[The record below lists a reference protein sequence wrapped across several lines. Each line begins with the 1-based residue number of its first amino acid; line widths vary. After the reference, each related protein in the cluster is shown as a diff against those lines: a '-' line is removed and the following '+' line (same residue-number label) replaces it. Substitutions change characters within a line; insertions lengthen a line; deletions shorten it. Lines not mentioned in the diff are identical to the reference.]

1 MICFTRI
8 PLKDFIKKHN
18 PQEPKKETIENFEK
32 EINNLLENA
41 PKQDDEE
48 FQKNEINKFLKN
60 TYGYDCNTYK
70 KVDSAIYVDGEVRV
84 LIEVKALNNR
94 NEFPKNRENPISK
107 AFCQM
112 VLYFLEEI
120 EKEKN
125 NSLKHTIICNAHEF
139 FLFDCKDLLF
149 LKEDKRIKDFY
160 KKCAKKEGTDS
171 SKPKFYKDL
180 EQYLQEDFQGELRY
194 THFNLSN
201 YDPKELPL
209 IYQVLSQEVLLKQ
222 RKTLD
227 ANTLNK
233 DFYEELLYILGL
245 EEQNDKG
252 KILIK
257 PSRTQNSL
265 SAALKKKYENLDDEE
280 VMALLIAWNNRIL
293 FLRLLESLLISFK
306 HFEKP
311 FLTTENFKDFN
322 ALNTL
327 FFEVL
332 AKKNSERSLNKED
345 KILEKIPYLNSSL
358 FDQTPLELKGHEIR
372 LLENKKLELYQ
383 NSVLKKHEN
392 YQEKKELPLLKY
404 LFEFLRL
411 YKFTTTPKD
420 IKDNTDTSE
429 SRLINPSVLGLV
441 FEKLNGY
448 KEGSFYTPSFITSYM
463 CKESIT
469 PIVLDKFN
477 AIYQWDCENLKAL
490 REKIDRNFSN
500 EKAKE
505 YLNTLLTLRICD
517 PAVGSGHFL
526 VSALNEMV
534 LIAYELGLIASLY
547 RHELRLE
554 NDEIIIHHAQTGEIF
569 NYKKPHSENDPHH
582 QIQKELFELKKDIIE
597 NCLFGVDIN
606 PNSCEITKL
615 RLWIELLKYS
625 YYIFEKGK
633 NTNNLETLPN
643 IDINIKCA
651 NSLVSR
657 FALKDKALLKTEKN
671 KNLEYYI
678 AEYKELVKIYKDPK
692 ILESLTRPI
701 KDSNAVRKYAKERL
715 YQELAQNPNKDF
727 KKALN
732 DRIEKI
738 KEAFKLTLE
747 PPQKELKFKKF
758 LKEHLELYGKSI
770 LEEAN
775 DNGLE
780 LEALALEKKMAHEG
794 LFHDYTPYPKLD
806 KTDKVVGLEH
816 FNRYV
821 LTSYKDLQDENER
834 YANALEWRFE
844 FPEVLNDE
852 GDFLGFDCIIGNPP
866 YIRQEHIKDLKPLLQ
881 KQYQD
886 FYNSTADI
894 YTYFFALAYH
904 LLKEKGFNAF
914 ITSNKYARAKYGAK
928 LRELLLKKTTLVSYM
943 ELNALKVFES
953 AAVDTSIMS
962 FIKQTPPKESDFE
975 YYEPTPNDKD
985 DLKSTPH
992 LPMKQ
997 NALSTESFIFANAT
1011 LLDLRDK
1018 IESVGTPLKDWD
1030 IQINYGIKT
1039 GANEAFIIPTEK
1051 REEILKNCDD
1061 AQKDERGMSERER
1074 TKELIKPIL
1083 RGKDIKRYS
1092 YEWADLW
1099 VIIAK
1104 FGSHEFLEVEYPTI
1118 YNHLLQYKDQL
1129 EQRGQ
1134 CRYSRGPQN
1143 SNKPYPGQHHWLEL
1157 DNNPKDSYL
1166 QDFEKEKIVYG
1177 EIVQEPRFY
1186 LDNGECELGVFYAEA
1201 TSFILTGEHLRYLLG
1216 MLHSKLITFAFKT
1229 FYAGGGLG
1237 ESGYRYKKAFI
1248 ERLPIPQITEK
1259 NQELADKITDG
1270 AKQILALKAKDPKAN
1285 TQGLEKEIDAL
1296 VYQLYHLTDEEIK
1309 TIENG
1314 Q

>member
-1 MICFTRI
+1 MIRFTRI

-18 PQEPKKETIENFEK
+18 PQTPTKETIENFEK
-32 EINNLLENA
+32 EINSLLENA
-41 PKQDDEE
+41 PRQDDEE

-60 TYGYDCNTYK
+60 AYGYDCNTSK

-94 NEFPKNRENPISK
+94 NEFPKNRENPLSK

-112 VLYFLEEI
+112 VFYFLKEI
-120 EKEKN
+120 EKN

-149 LKEDKRIKDFY
+149 LRDDKRIKDFY
-160 KKCAKKEGTDS
+160 KKCAKKEGTD
-171 SKPKFYKDL
+171 PKTKRFYSDL
-180 EQYLQEDFQGELRY
+180 EQYLQKDFQGELRY
-194 THFNLSN
+194 THFNLS
-201 YDPKELPL
+201 DGFKELPL

-222 RKTLD
+222 KRTLD

-245 EEQNDKG
+245 EEQNEKG
-252 KILIK
+252 KTLIK

-306 HFEKP
+306 HFDEKL
-311 FLTTENFKDFN
+311 FLTIENFTNFN

-332 AKKNSERSLNKED
+332 AKKNNERLEEIKED
-345 KILEKIPYLNSSL
+345 KILGKIPYLNSSL
-358 FDQTPLELKGHEIR
+358 FDKTPLELKGHEIK
-372 LLENKKLELYQ
+372 LLDNKKLEIYK
-383 NSVLKKHEN
+383 NSVLKKDN
-392 YQEKKELPLLKY
+392 PKQEPLPLLEY
-404 LFEFLRL
+404 LFAFLHA
-411 YKFTTTPKD
+411 YDFTTTPKD
-420 IKDNTDTSE
+420 IKDNQNKSE

-505 YLNTLLTLRICD
+505 YLNTLLTLRVCD

-534 LIAYELGLIASLY
+534 WIAYELGLIASLY

-554 NDEIIIHHAQTGEIF
+554 NDEIIIHTPENKIF
-569 NYKKPHSENDPHH
+569 NYTIPHSENDPHH
-582 QIQKELFELKKDIIE
+582 HIQKELFELKKSIIE

-625 YYIFEKGK
+625 YYIFEEGK

-651 NSLVSR
+651 NSLISR
-657 FALKDKALLKTEKN
+657 FNLNDDLKKIPNIKQK
-671 KNLEYYI
+671 I
-678 AEYKELVKIYKDPK
+678 QEYKDLVAQYKDPNPLYPLNKQDLINK
-692 ILESLTRPI
+692 IQDLKNTFSLTL
-701 KDSNAVRKYAKERL
+701 KDPKTKA
-715 YQELAQNPNKDF
+715 ELE
-727 KKALN
+727 KA
-732 DRIEKI
+732 IEKHI
-738 KEAFKLTLE
+738 KKYNFFALDDKSLLDGLDYFIPSLFGTPKLSSKEEEEAFAS
-747 PPQKELKFKKF
+747 
-758 LKEHLELYGKSI
+758 YGRI
-770 LEEAN
+770 R
-775 DNGLE
+775 
-780 LEALALEKKMAHEG
+780 ALRK
-794 LFHDYTPYPKLD
+794 KLD
-806 KTDKVVGLEH
+806 DALSGRE
-816 FNRYV
+816 Y
-821 LTSYKDLQDENER
+821 Q
-834 YANALEWRFE
+834 NAFEWRFE
-844 FPEVLNDE
+844 FPEVLDDE
-852 GDFLGFDCIIGNPP
+852 GNFLGFDCIIGNPP
-866 YIRQEHIKDLKPLLQ
+866 YIRQEHIKDLKPLLE

-904 LLKEKGFNAF
+904 LLKEKGFSAF
-914 ITSNKYARAKYGAK
+914 ITSNKYARAKYGTK
-928 LRELLLKKTTLVSYM
+928 LREWLLKKTTIVSYM

-962 FIKQTPPKESDFE
+962 FIKQTPPKESGFK

-985 DLKSTPH
+985 DLKSTTS
-992 LPMKQ
+992 LLMRQ
-997 NALSTESFIFANAT
+997 NALSTESFIFADTT

-1018 IESVGTPLKDWD
+1018 IESVGTPLKDWN

-1051 REEILKNCDD
+1051 RDEILKNCDD
-1061 AQKDERGMSERER
+1061 TQKDERGMSERER

-1099 VIIAK
+1099 VINTHNGYTSALKSKIPPIDIEKYPATKVHLDAHYDTIATRSDQ
-1104 FGSHEFLEVEYPTI
+1104 GDTPYHLRNCAYLE
-1118 YNHLLQYKDQL
+1118 
-1129 EQRGQ
+1129 
-1134 CRYSRGPQN
+1134 
-1143 SNKPYPGQHHWLEL
+1143 
-1157 DNNPKDSYL
+1157 
-1166 QDFEKEKIVYG
+1166 DFEKEKIVYG

-1186 LDNGECELGVFYAEA
+1186 LDNGECKLGYFYAEA

-1259 NQELADKITDG
+1259 NQELADKIIVLVD
-1270 AKQILALKAKDPKAN
+1270 KILQTKEKDPKAN
-1285 TQGLEKEIDAL
+1285 TQRLEKEIDAL
-1296 VYQLYHLTDEEIK
+1296 VYQLYNLTDEEIK
-1309 TIENG
+1309 IIEDG

>member
-8 PLKDFIKKHN
+8 PLKDFIKKYN
-18 PQEPKKETIENFEK
+18 PQTPTTETIENFEK
-32 EINNLLENA
+32 EINSLLENA
-41 PKQDDEE
+41 PRQDDEE

-60 TYGYDCNTYK
+60 AYGYDCNTNK
-70 KVDSAIYVDGEVRV
+70 KVDSAIYVDGEVQV
-84 LIEVKALNNR
+84 LIEVKALNKKT
-94 NEFPKNRENPISK
+94 EFPKNRENPLSK

-125 NSLKHTIICNAHEF
+125 NSLKHTIICNMHEF

-149 LKEDKRIKDFY
+149 LKEDKRIKKFY
-160 KKCAKKEGTDS
+160 KNYDKKEGTDS

-194 THFNLSN
+194 THFNLR
-201 YDPKELPL
+201 DDFKELPL
-209 IYQVLSQEVLLKQ
+209 IYQVLSHEVLLKQ

-257 PSRTQNSL
+257 PSRTKNSL
-265 SAALKKKYENLDDEE
+265 SAALKKCYNNLDDEE

-293 FLRLLESLLISFK
+293 FLRLLESLLISFE
-306 HFEKP
+306 HFEES
-311 FLTTENFKDFN
+311 FLTTENFKTFN
-322 ALNTL
+322 ALNDL

-332 AKKNSERSLNKED
+332 AKKNNERLKEIKED
-345 KILEKIPYLNSSL
+345 KILGKIPYLNSSL
-358 FDQTPLELKGHEIR
+358 FDKTPLELKGHEIK
-372 LLENKKLELYQ
+372 LLDNKSLEIYPK
-383 NSVLKKHEN
+383 SVLKKDEK
-392 YQEKKELPLLKY
+392 YKKEKDLPLLKY

-420 IKDNTDTSE
+420 IKDKIDTSE

-477 AIYQWDCENLKAL
+477 QTYKIECDKLEELKNYL
-490 REKIDRNFSN
+490 KNSYKEDKR
-500 EKAKE
+500 KE
-505 YLNTLLTLRICD
+505 YLQLLLTLRVCD

-547 RHELRLE
+547 RHDLKLE
-554 NDEIIIHHAQTGEIF
+554 NDEIIIHTPENKIF
-569 NYKKPHSENDPHH
+569 NYTIPHRENDPHH
-582 QIQKELFELKKDIIE
+582 HIQKELFELKKSIIE

-625 YYIFEKGK
+625 YYIFEEGK
-633 NTNNLETLPN
+633 NTNALETLPN

-651 NSLVSR
+651 NSLISR
-657 FALKDKALLKTEKN
+657 FNLNDDLKKIPNIKK
-671 KNLEYYI
+671 KI
-678 AEYKELVKIYKDPK
+678 QEYKDLVAQYKDPNPLYPLNKADLINK
-692 ILESLTRPI
+692 IQDLKNTFSITLKDPKTKAELE
-701 KDSNAVRKYAKERL
+701 
-715 YQELAQNPNKDF
+715 
-727 KKALN
+727 KA
-732 DRIEKI
+732 IEKHI
-738 KEAFKLTLE
+738 KKYNDFALDDKSLLDGLDYFIPSLFGTLKLSPKEEEEAFAS
-747 PPQKELKFKKF
+747 
-758 LKEHLELYGKSI
+758 YGRI
-770 LEEAN
+770 R
-775 DNGLE
+775 
-780 LEALALEKKMAHEG
+780 ALRK
-794 LFHDYTPYPKLD
+794 KLD
-806 KTDKVVGLEH
+806 DALSGREYH
-816 FNRYV
+816 
-821 LTSYKDLQDENER
+821 
-834 YANALEWRFE
+834 NAFEWRFE
-844 FPEVLNDE
+844 FPEVLDDE

-894 YTYFFALAYH
+894 YTYFFALSYH

-953 AAVDTSIMS
+953 AAVDTSIMN
-962 FIKQTPPKESDFE
+962 FIKQTLPKESDFK
-975 YYEPTPNDKD
+975 YYEPTPDDKN
-985 DLKSTPH
+985 DLKSAPS
-992 LPMKQ
+992 LSMRQ
-997 NALSTESFIFANAT
+997 NALSTESFIFADAT

-1018 IESVGTPLKDWD
+1018 MESVGTPLKDWD
-1030 IQINYGIKT
+1030 IQIYRGILT
-1039 GANEAFIIPTEK
+1039 GANEAFIITTEK
-1051 REEILKNCDD
+1051 RDAILNACKTQEERK
-1061 AQKDERGMSERER
+1061 R
-1074 TKELIKPIL
+1074 TEALIKPIL

-1099 VIIAK
+1099 VINTHNGYTSNLKSKIPPIDIEKYPATKAHLDSHYDTIATRCDQ
-1104 FGSHEFLEVEYPTI
+1104 GDTPYHLRNCAYLE
-1118 YNHLLQYKDQL
+1118 
-1129 EQRGQ
+1129 
-1134 CRYSRGPQN
+1134 
-1143 SNKPYPGQHHWLEL
+1143 
-1157 DNNPKDSYL
+1157 
-1166 QDFEKEKIVYG
+1166 DFEKEKIVYPC
-1177 EIVQEPRFY
+1177 IMAKEPCFVY
-1186 LDNGECELGVFYAEA
+1186 EEKGFYAPA
-1201 TSFILTGEHLRYLLG
+1201 PANIITGDKIEIKYITALLN
-1216 MLHSKLITFAFKT
+1216 SKCIYFAMRK
-1229 FYAGGGLG
+1229 FYMGGGIEG
-1237 ESGYRYKKAFI
+1237 ELKTNNLEKI
-1248 ERLPIPQITEK
+1248 PIPKITEK

-1270 AKQILALKAKDPKAN
+1270 AKAILALKEKDPKAN
-1285 TQGLEKEIDAL
+1285 TQKLEKEIDAL
-1296 VYQLYHLTDEEIK
+1296 VYQLYNLTDEEIK
-1309 TIENG
+1309 IIEER
-1314 Q
+1314 QEIRS

>member
-1 MICFTRI
+1 MIKFAHI
-8 PLKDFIKKHN
+8 SLKDFIKKYN
-18 PQEPKKETIENFEK
+18 PQEPKKEIIENFEK
-32 EINNLLENA
+32 EINSLLENA
-41 PKQDDEE
+41 KRQDGEE

-60 TYGYDCNTYK
+60 TYGYKCNTYE
-70 KVDSAIYVDGEVRV
+70 KVDSAIYVDGEVWV
-84 LIEVKALNNR
+84 LIEAKALNNK
-94 NEFPKNRENPISK
+94 NEFPKDRENPLSK

-112 VLYFLEEI
+112 VFYFLKEI
-120 EKEKN
+120 ENN
-125 NSLKHTIICNAHEF
+125 NSLKYAIICNAHEF
-139 FLFDCKDLLF
+139 FLFDCKDLLNLF
-149 LKEDKRIKDFY
+149 QNDKEITKLHKN
-160 KKCAKKEGTDS
+160 CASKEGTDPS
-171 SKPKFYKDL
+171 TKRFYSDL
-180 EQYLQEDFQGELRY
+180 EEYLKKDFKGELRY

-201 YDPKELPL
+201 NDSKELPL
-209 IYQVLSQEVLLKQ
+209 IYQVLSHEVLLKQ

-257 PSRTQNSL
+257 QSRTENSL
-265 SAALKKKYENLDDEE
+265 SDALKKAYKNLDDEE

-293 FLRLLESLLISFK
+293 FLRLLESLLNSFEHLK
-306 HFEKP
+306 S

-332 AKKNSERSLNKED
+332 AKKNNERLKEIKED
-345 KILEKIPYLNSSL
+345 KILGKIPYLNSSL
-358 FDQTPLELKGHEIR
+358 FDKTPLELKGHEIK
-372 LLENKKLELYQ
+372 LLNNKPLEIYPKSILKKDKDYQ
-383 NSVLKKHEN
+383 N
-392 YQEKKELPLLKY
+392 KEDLPLLKY
-404 LFEFLRL
+404 LFEFLHA
-411 YKFTTTPKD
+411 YDFTTTPKD
-420 IKDNTDTSE
+420 IKDNRNTSE
-429 SRLINPSVLGLV
+429 SYLINPSVLGLV

-463 CKESIT
+463 CKESII

-477 AIYQWDCENLKAL
+477 EKYKIECEKLEELKNYL
-490 REKIDRNFSN
+490 KNSYKEDKR
-500 EKAKE
+500 KE
-505 YLNTLLTLRICD
+505 YLQVLLALRICD

-534 LIAYELGLIASLY
+534 RVAYELGLITSLPLGATL
-547 RHELRLE
+547 ELE
-554 NDEIIIHHAQTGEIF
+554 NDEILIKISNKPFI
-569 NYKKPHSENDPHH
+569 YKHPSSEKEQSH
-582 QIQKELFELKKDIIE
+582 QIQKELFELKKSIIE

-625 YYIFEKGK
+625 YYIFEEGK
-633 NTNNLETLPN
+633 NTNALETLPN

-651 NSLVSR
+651 NSLISR
-657 FALKDKALLKTEKN
+657 FALKDKALLKTKKN
-671 KNLEYYI
+671 QNLEYSI

-692 ILESLTRPI
+692 ILETLTHPI

-715 YQELAQNPNKDF
+715 YQELKQNPNKDF

-738 KEAFKLTLE
+738 KKAFKLTLD

-770 LEEAN
+770 LEETN
-775 DNGLE
+775 YNGLE
-780 LEALALEKKMAHEG
+780 LEALALEKQMASEK
-794 LFHDYTPYPKLD
+794 LFHDYRPYPKLD
-806 KTDKVVGLEH
+806 KSDRVVGLEH

-866 YIRQEHIKDLKPLLQ
+866 YIRQEQIKDLKPLLQ
-881 KQYQD
+881 KQYPD

-894 YTYFFALAYH
+894 YTYFFALSYH

-928 LRELLLKKTTLVSYM
+928 LRELLLKKTTIVSYM

-953 AAVDTSIMS
+953 ATVDTSIMS
-962 FIKQTPPKESDFE
+962 FIKQSPPKESRFN

-985 DLKSTPH
+985 DLKSTPY
-992 LPMKQ
+992 LSMKQ

-1018 IESVGTPLKDWD
+1018 MESVGTPLKDWD

-1039 GANEAFIIPTEK
+1039 GANEAFIITTEK
-1051 REEILKNCDD
+1051 REEILNACKT
-1061 AQKDERGMSERER
+1061 QEERKR
-1074 TKELIKPIL
+1074 TEALIKPIL

-1092 YEWADLW
+1092 YEWAHLW
-1099 VIIAK
+1099 VINTHNGYISNLK
-1104 FGSHEFLEVEYPTI
+1104 SKIPPIDIEKYPATKA
-1118 YNHLLQYKDQL
+1118 HL
-1129 EQRGQ
+1129 
-1134 CRYSRGPQN
+1134 
-1143 SNKPYPGQHHWLEL
+1143 
-1157 DNNPKDSYL
+1157 DSYYDTIATRSDQGDTPYHL
-1166 QDFEKEKIVYG
+1166 RNCAYLEDFEKEKIVYPC
-1177 EIVQEPRFY
+1177 IMAKEPCFVY
-1186 LDNGECELGVFYAEA
+1186 EEKGFYAPA
-1201 TSFILTGEHLRYLLG
+1201 PANIITGDKMEIKYITALLN
-1216 MLHSKLITFAFKT
+1216 SKCIYFAMRK
-1229 FYAGGGLG
+1229 FYMGGGIEG
-1237 ESGYRYKKAFI
+1237 ELKTNNLEKI
-1248 ERLPIPQITEK
+1248 PIPKITPQ
-1259 NQELADKITDG
+1259 NQELARKITDG
-1270 AKQILALKAKDPKAN
+1270 AKAILEAKEKDPKAN
-1285 TQGLEKEIDAL
+1285 TQQLEKEIDAL

-1309 TIENG
+1309 IIEEG
-1314 Q
+1314 QEIKS

>member
-1 MICFTRI
+1 MIHFTRI
-8 PLKDFIKKHN
+8 LLKDFIKKYN
-18 PQEPKKETIENFEK
+18 LPTPTKETIENFEK
-32 EINNLLENA
+32 EINSLLENA
-41 PKQDDEE
+41 PRQDDEE
-48 FQKNEINKFLKN
+48 FQKNEINSFLKN
-60 TYGYDCNTYK
+60 TYGYRCNTNK
-70 KVDSAIYVDGEVRV
+70 KVDSAIYVDEEVQV
-84 LIEVKALNNR
+84 LIEVKALNKKT
-94 NEFPKNRENPISK
+94 EFPKNKENPLSK

-112 VLYFLEEI
+112 VLYFLEER

-125 NSLKHTIICNAHEF
+125 NSLKHAIICNAHEF
-139 FLFDCKDLLF
+139 FLLDCKDLLF
-149 LKEDKRIKDFY
+149 LEKDERIKKFY
-160 KKCAKKEGTDS
+160 KNYAQKEGTDS
-171 SKPKFYKDL
+171 SKPQFYKDL
-180 EQYLQEDFQGELRY
+180 EQYLQKDFQGKLPY
-194 THFNLSN
+194 TYFNLN
-201 YDPKELPL
+201 DDFKELPL

-222 RKTLD
+222 KKTLD

-245 EEQNDKG
+245 EEKNEKG
-252 KILIK
+252 KTLIK

-265 SAALKKKYENLDDEE
+265 SDALKKQYKNLDDEE

-311 FLTTENFKDFN
+311 FLTIENFKDFN

-332 AKKNSERSLNKED
+332 AKKNNERLPEIKED

-358 FDQTPLELKGHEIR
+358 FDQTLLELKGHEIK
-372 LLENKKLELYQ
+372 LLNNEPLEIYPK
-383 NSVLKKHEN
+383 SDLKKDEK
-392 YQEKKELPLLKY
+392 YQKEKDLPLLEY
-404 LFEFLRL
+404 FFAFLRL

-420 IKDNTDTSE
+420 IKDNQNKSE

-463 CKESIT
+463 CKESIEL
-469 PIVLDKFN
+469 IVLDKFN
-477 AIYQWDCENLKAL
+477 ATYQWDCENLKEL
-490 REKIDRNFSN
+490 REKIDRNFSAQ
-500 EKAKE
+500 KAKE

-534 LIAYELGLIASLY
+534 LIAYKLGLIASLY
-547 RHELRLE
+547 RHDLRLE
-554 NDEIIIHHAQTGEIF
+554 NDEIIIHYTPTGEIF

-625 YYIFEKGK
+625 YYIFEEGK

-651 NSLVSR
+651 NSLISR
-657 FALKDKALLKTEKN
+657 FNLNDDLKKIPNIKK
-671 KNLEYYI
+671 KI
-678 AEYKELVKIYKDPK
+678 QEYKDLVAQYKDPNPLYPLNKQDLINK
-692 ILESLTRPI
+692 IQDLKNTFSLTL
-701 KDSNAVRKYAKERL
+701 KDPKTKA
-715 YQELAQNPNKDF
+715 ELE
-727 KKALN
+727 KA
-732 DRIEKI
+732 IEKHI
-738 KEAFKLTLE
+738 TKYNDFALDDKSLLDGLNYFIPSLFGTLKLSPKEEEEAFAS
-747 PPQKELKFKKF
+747 
-758 LKEHLELYGKSI
+758 YGRI
-770 LEEAN
+770 R
-775 DNGLE
+775 
-780 LEALALEKKMAHEG
+780 ALRK
-794 LFHDYTPYPKLD
+794 KLD
-806 KTDKVVGLEH
+806 DALSGGE
-816 FNRYV
+816 Y
-821 LTSYKDLQDENER
+821 Y
-834 YANALEWRFE
+834 NAFEWRFE

-866 YIRQEHIKDLKPLLQ
+866 YIRQEQIKDLKPLLE

-894 YTYFFALAYH
+894 YTYFFALSYY
-904 LLKEKGFNAF
+904 LLKDKGFNAF

-953 AAVDTSIMS
+953 AAVDTSIMN
-962 FIKQTPPKESDFE
+962 FIKQPPPKESDFK

-985 DLKSTPH
+985 DLKSTRP

-1018 IESVGTPLKDWD
+1018 IESVGTPLKDWG
-1030 IQINYGIKT
+1030 IQIYRGILT

-1051 REEILKNCDD
+1051 RDAILNACKTQEERK
-1061 AQKDERGMSERER
+1061 R
-1074 TKELIKPIL
+1074 TEGLIKPIL

-1092 YEWADLW
+1092 YEWAGEWLINTHNGYTSAPKSKIPPIDIEKYPAIKAHLDAHYDT
-1099 VIIAK
+1099 IATRCDQ
-1104 FGSHEFLEVEYPTI
+1104 GDTPYHLRNCTYLE
-1118 YNHLLQYKDQL
+1118 
-1129 EQRGQ
+1129 
-1134 CRYSRGPQN
+1134 
-1143 SNKPYPGQHHWLEL
+1143 
-1157 DNNPKDSYL
+1157 
-1166 QDFEKEKIVYG
+1166 DFEKEKIVYG

-1248 ERLPIPQITEK
+1248 ERLPIPQITK
-1259 NQELADKITDG
+1259 SNQPTADKITDC
-1270 AKQILALKAKDPKAN
+1270 AERILQSKAKDPKAN
-1285 TQGLEKEIDAL
+1285 TQELEKEIDAL
-1296 VYQLYHLTDEEIK
+1296 VYQLYNLTDEEIK
-1309 TIENG
+1309 IIENG

>member
-1 MICFTRI
+1 MDYKKLDLPNTNYPSKEQLEAFKTAFDAFLETNQQENENHHNDAFNDLLKGIFKHKVKPTKKIDSAILNENNEVEVIIEFKALKNPNEFIKKGDLNVKAFHESLLYYLIERRKGNNNLKHLILATIKELYIIDANEFEVFNKDKEIKNAFKNCHDRKGNDKSTKAFYDACQKRLNELDHSLKYHYI
-8 PLKDFIKKHN
+8 PLK
-18 PQEPKKETIENFEK
+18 KE
-32 EINNLLENA
+32 NLA
-41 PKQDDEE
+41 
-48 FQKNEINKFLKN
+48 
-60 TYGYDCNTYK
+60 
-70 KVDSAIYVDGEVRV
+70 
-84 LIEVKALNNR
+84 
-94 NEFPKNRENPISK
+94 
-107 AFCQM
+107 
-112 VLYFLEEI
+112 
-120 EKEKN
+120 
-125 NSLKHTIICNAHEF
+125 
-139 FLFDCKDLLF
+139 
-149 LKEDKRIKDFY
+149 
-160 KKCAKKEGTDS
+160 
-171 SKPKFYKDL
+171 
-180 EQYLQEDFQGELRY
+180 
-194 THFNLSN
+194 
-201 YDPKELPL
+201 L
-209 IYQVLSQEVLLKQ
+209 IYQALSPNFLLKIP
-222 RKTLD
+222 KYSD

-245 EEQNDKG
+245 EEQNEKG

-265 SAALKKKYENLDDEE
+265 SYALKEQYKNLDDEE

-293 FLRLLESLLISFK
+293 FLRLLESLLNSFE
-306 HFEKP
+306 HFEKEKL

-332 AKKNSERSLNKED
+332 AKKNSERLPEIKED

-358 FDQTPLELKGHEIR
+358 FDQTPLESKGHEIK
-372 LLENKKLELYQ
+372 LLDNKKLEIYK
-383 NSVLKKHEN
+383 NSVLKKHED
-392 YQEKKELPLLKY
+392 YQKQKDLPLLKY

-411 YKFTTTPKD
+411 YDFTTTPKD
-420 IKDNTDTSE
+420 IKDNQSNSE

-477 AIYQWDCENLKAL
+477 QTYKIECENLTELKNYL
-490 REKIDRNFSN
+490 KNSYKEGKR
-500 EKAKE
+500 KE
-505 YLNTLLTLRICD
+505 YLQLFLTLRVCD

-534 LIAYELGLIASLY
+534 WIAYELGLITSLY
-547 RHELRLE
+547 RHKLRLE
-554 NDEIIIHHAQTGEIF
+554 NDEIIIHTPEDKVFKYTI
-569 NYKKPHSENDPHH
+569 PHSENDPHH
-582 QIQKELFELKKDIIE
+582 HIQKELFELKKDIIE

-625 YYIFEKGK
+625 YYIFEEGK

-643 IDINIKCA
+643 IDINIKCG
-651 NSLVSR
+651 NSLISR

-692 ILESLTRPI
+692 ILESLTHPI
-701 KDSNAVRKYAKERL
+701 KDSNAIRKYAKERL

-775 DNGLE
+775 DNSLE

-844 FPEVLNDE
+844 FPEVLDDE
-852 GDFLGFDCIIGNPP
+852 GDFSGFDCIIGNPP
-866 YIRQEHIKDLKPLLQ
+866 YIRQEHIKDLKPLLE

-914 ITSNKYARAKYGAK
+914 ITSNKYARAKYGTK
-928 LRELLLKKTTLVSYM
+928 LRELLLKKTTIVSYM

-953 AAVDTSIMS
+953 ATVDTSIIH
-962 FIKQTPPKESDFE
+962 FIKQVPLKESDFK
-975 YYEPTPNDKD
+975 YYEPTPDDKN
-985 DLKSTPH
+985 DLKSAPS
-992 LPMKQ
+992 LLMKQ

-1018 IESVGTPLKDWD
+1018 IESVGTPLKDWG

-1051 REEILKNCDD
+1051 RDEILNACKT
-1061 AQKDERGMSERER
+1061 QEERER
-1074 TKELIKPIL
+1074 TERLIKPIL

-1092 YEWADLW
+1092 YEWAGEW
-1099 VIIAK
+1099 IIFIPWHFPNTDSQK
-1104 FGSHEFLEVEYPTI
+1104 SMEENEQDFSIHYPII
-1118 YNHLLQYKDQL
+1118 YAHLLSHKDKL
-1129 EQRGQ
+1129 LKRNKDETGKRYEWYCLQR
-1134 CRYSRGPQN
+1134 
-1143 SNKPYPGQHHWLEL
+1143 WAA
-1157 DNNPKDSYL
+1157 SYY
-1166 QDFEKEKIVYG
+1166 QDFEKEKIVYPC
-1177 EIVQEPRFY
+1177 IMAKEPCFVY
-1186 LDNGECELGVFYAEA
+1186 EEKGFYAPA
-1201 TSFILTGEHLRYLLG
+1201 PANIITGDKIEITYITALLN
-1216 MLHSKLITFAFKT
+1216 SKCIYFAMRK
-1229 FYAGGGLG
+1229 FYMGGGIEG
-1237 ESGYRYKKAFI
+1237 ELKTNNLEKI
-1248 ERLPIPQITEK
+1248 PIPQITEK
-1259 NQELADKITDG
+1259 NQELADKITDC
-1270 AKQILALKAKDPKAN
+1270 AERILKSKAKNPKAN
-1285 TQGLEKEIDAL
+1285 TQELEKEIDAL

>member
-1 MICFTRI
+1 MIRFART

-18 PQEPKKETIENFEK
+18 PQTPTTETIENFEK
-32 EINNLLENA
+32 EINSLLENA
-41 PKQDDEE
+41 KRQDDEE
-48 FQKNEINKFLKN
+48 FQKNEINKFFLK
-60 TYGYDCNTYK
+60 TYSYDCNTYE
-70 KVDSAIYVDGEVRV
+70 KVDSAIYVDEEVQV
-84 LIEVKALNNR
+84 LIEVKALNNKT
-94 NEFPKNRENPISK
+94 EFPKDRENPLSK

-125 NSLKHTIICNAHEF
+125 NSLKHAIICNVHES
-139 FLFDCKDLLF
+139 FLFDCKNLLF
-149 LKEDKRIKDFY
+149 LKEDKRIKKFY
-160 KKCAKKEGTDS
+160 DSYAKKEGTDS

-180 EQYLQEDFQGELRY
+180 EQYLQKDFQGELRY
-194 THFNLSN
+194 THFNLS
-201 YDPKELPL
+201 DDFKEFPL
-209 IYQVLSQEVLLKQ
+209 IYQVLSREVLLKQ

-245 EEQNDKG
+245 EEQNEKG
-252 KILIK
+252 KTLIK

-265 SAALKKKYENLDDEE
+265 SDALKKQYKNLDDEE

-311 FLTTENFKDFN
+311 FLTTDNFKDFN

-332 AKKNSERSLNKED
+332 AKKNSERLPEIKED

-358 FDQTPLELKGHEIR
+358 FDETPLELKGHEIK
-372 LLENKKLELYQ
+372 LLNNEPLEIYPK
-383 NSVLKKHEN
+383 SVLKKHEE
-392 YQEKKELPLLKY
+392 YQEQKELPLLEY
-404 LFEFLRL
+404 LFAFLRL

-420 IKDNTDTSE
+420 IKDKIDTSE

-463 CKESIT
+463 CKESIES
-469 PIVLDKFN
+469 IVLDKFN
-477 AIYQWDCENLKAL
+477 AIYQWDCKDLEAL
-490 REKIDRNFSN
+490 RGKIDRNFSN

-534 LIAYELGLIASLY
+534 WVAYELGLIASLY
-547 RHELRLE
+547 RHSLTLE
-554 NDEIIIHHAQTGEIF
+554 NDEIIIHTPKTPHTPEDKVFKYTI
-569 NYKKPHSENDPHH
+569 PHSENDPHH

-625 YYIFEKGK
+625 YYIFEEGK

-651 NSLVSR
+651 NSLISR
-657 FALKDKALLKTEKN
+657 FNLNDDLKKIPNIKQK
-671 KNLEYYI
+671 I
-678 AEYKELVKIYKDPK
+678 QEYKDLVAQYKDPNPLYPLNKQDLINK
-692 ILESLTRPI
+692 IQDLKNTFSLTL
-701 KDSNAVRKYAKERL
+701 KDPKTKA
-715 YQELAQNPNKDF
+715 ELEKT
-727 KKALN
+727 
-732 DRIEKI
+732 IEKHI
-738 KEAFKLTLE
+738 KKYNFFSLDDKSLLDGLNYFIPSLFGTLKLSPKEEEEAFAS
-747 PPQKELKFKKF
+747 
-758 LKEHLELYGKSI
+758 YGRI
-770 LEEAN
+770 R
-775 DNGLE
+775 
-780 LEALALEKKMAHEG
+780 ALRK
-794 LFHDYTPYPKLD
+794 KLD
-806 KTDKVVGLEH
+806 DALSGGEYH
-816 FNRYV
+816 
-821 LTSYKDLQDENER
+821 
-834 YANALEWRFE
+834 NAFEWRFE
-844 FPEVLNDE
+844 FPEVLDDE

-866 YIRQEHIKDLKPLLQ
+866 YIRQEQIKDIKPLLQ

-894 YTYFFALAYH
+894 YTYFFALSYH
-904 LLKEKGFNAF
+904 LLKEKGFSAF

-928 LRELLLKKTTLVSYM
+928 LREWLLKKTTIVSYM

-953 AAVDTSIMS
+953 AAVDTSIMN
-962 FIKQTPPKESDFE
+962 FIKQTPLKESVFE
-975 YYEPTPNDKD
+975 YYEPTENDKEN
-985 DLKSTPH
+985 LENTPS
-992 LPMKQ
+992 LLMRQ

-1018 IESVGTPLKDWD
+1018 IESIGVPLKDWD
-1030 IQINYGIKT
+1030 IQIYRGILT

-1051 REEILKNCDD
+1051 RDAILNACKT
-1061 AQKDERGMSERER
+1061 QEERER
-1074 TKELIKPIL
+1074 TERLIKPIL

-1092 YEWADLW
+1092 YEWAGEW
-1099 VIIAK
+1099 IIFIPWHFPNTDSPK
-1104 FGSHEFLEVEYPTI
+1104 SMEENEQDFSIHYPII
-1118 YNHLLQYKDQL
+1118 YAHLLSHKDELLKRNQDETGKRYEWYCL
-1129 EQRGQ
+1129 QR
-1134 CRYSRGPQN
+1134 
-1143 SNKPYPGQHHWLEL
+1143 WAA
-1157 DNNPKDSYL
+1157 SYY

-1186 LDNGECELGVFYAEA
+1186 LDNGECELGGFYAEA

-1248 ERLPIPQITEK
+1248 ERLPIPKITEK
-1259 NQELADKITDG
+1259 NQELARKITDG
-1270 AKQILALKAKDPKAN
+1270 AKQILALKEKDPKAN
-1285 TQGLEKEIDAL
+1285 TQRLEQEIDAL
-1296 VYQLYHLTDEEIK
+1296 VYQLYNLTDEEIK
-1309 TIENG
+1309 IIENG

>member
-1 MICFTRI
+1 MIRFTRI
-8 PLKDFIKKHN
+8 LLKDFIKKYN
-18 PQEPKKETIENFEK
+18 PPTPTKETIENFEK
-32 EINNLLENA
+32 EINSLLENA
-41 PKQDDEE
+41 PRQDDEE
-48 FQKNEINKFLKN
+48 FQKNEINSFLKN
-60 TYGYDCNTYK
+60 TYGYRCNTNK
-70 KVDSAIYVDGEVRV
+70 KVDSTIYVDGEVQV
-84 LIEVKALNNR
+84 LIEVKALNKKT
-94 NEFPKNRENPISK
+94 EFPKNRENPLSK

-112 VLYFLEEI
+112 VLYFLEE
-120 EKEKN
+120 KKRKN

-149 LKEDKRIKDFY
+149 LNDDRIKKFY
-160 KKCAKKEGTDS
+160 KNYAQKEGTDS
-171 SKPKFYKDL
+171 SKPRFYEDL
-180 EQYLQEDFQGELRY
+180 EQYLKEDFQGKLHY
-194 THFNLSN
+194 TYFNLN
-201 YDPKELPL
+201 DDFKELPL

-222 RKTLD
+222 KKTLD

-245 EEQNDKG
+245 EEKNEKG

-257 PSRTQNSL
+257 PSRTPNSL
-265 SAALKKKYENLDDEE
+265 SDALKKQYKNLDDEE

-332 AKKNSERSLNKED
+332 AKKNSERSLKKED

-358 FDQTPLELKGHEIR
+358 FDQTPLESKGYRIRSLNNEPLEIYP
-372 LLENKKLELYQ
+372 K
-383 NSVLKKHEN
+383 SVLKKHEE
-392 YQEKKELPLLKY
+392 YQKQKDLTLLEY
-404 LFEFLRL
+404 LFEFLRV
-411 YKFTTTPKD
+411 YDFTTTPKD
-420 IKDNTDTSE
+420 IKDNQNKSE

-469 PIVLDKFN
+469 PIVRDKFN
-477 AIYQWDCENLKAL
+477 QIYNIECENLIEL
-490 REKIDRNFSN
+490 RNYFKDNYSYKEDKR
-500 EKAKE
+500 KE

-547 RHELRLE
+547 RHEIRLE
-554 NDEIIIHHAQTGEIF
+554 NDEIIIHTPKNEVFTYTI
-569 NYKKPHSENDPHH
+569 PHSENDPHH

-625 YYIFEKGK
+625 YYIFEEDK

-651 NSLVSR
+651 NSLIFNFPLNSKLTIGQTPE
-657 FALKDKALLKTEKN
+657 FARKLKTEIK
-671 KNLEYYI
+671 
-678 AEYKELVKIYKDPK
+678 EYKNSVMFYKEGLGEKTK
-692 ILESLTRPI
+692 ILQNIAKLKSLITNYFIEQHQAKQHLKESLKAFISEYGDEIFDLSTAFGMEMLKIARHNNYRFTPTLESMKPRPI
-701 KDSNAVRKYAKERL
+701 GVEANRL
-715 YQELAQNPNKDF
+715 L
-727 KKALN
+727 
-732 DRIEKI
+732 IKI
-738 KEAFKLTLE
+738 RECYE
-747 PPQKELKFKKF
+747 
-758 LKEHLELYGKSI
+758 I
-770 LEEAN
+770 LEN
-775 DNGLE
+775 LRNS
-780 LEALALEKKMAHEG
+780 K
-794 LFHDYTPYPKLD
+794 
-806 KTDKVVGLEH
+806 
-816 FNRYV
+816 
-821 LTSYKDLQDENER
+821 
-834 YANALEWRFE
+834 ALEWRFE
-844 FPEVLNDE
+844 FPEVLDDE
-852 GDFLGFDCIIGNPP
+852 GNFLGFDCIIGNPP

-886 FYNSTADI
+886 FYNSSSDI
-894 YTYFFALAYH
+894 YTYFFVLALN
-904 LLKEKGFNAF
+904 LLKEKGFSAF

-928 LRELLLKKTTLVSYM
+928 LREWLLKKTTLVSYM

-953 AAVDTSIMS
+953 ATVDTSIIH
-962 FIKQTPPKESDFE
+962 FIKQPPLKESVFN
-975 YYEPTPNDKD
+975 YYEPTENDKEN
-985 DLKSTPH
+985 LKNTLS
-992 LPMKQ
+992 LLMKQ
-997 NALSTESFIFANAT
+997 NALSTESFIFANTT

-1018 IESVGTPLKDWD
+1018 IENIGTPLKDWG
-1030 IQINYGIKT
+1030 IQIYRGILT
-1039 GANEAFIIPTEK
+1039 GCNEAFIIPTEK
-1051 REEILKNCDD
+1051 RDEILKDCDD
-1061 AQKDERGMSERER
+1061 TQKDERGMSERER
-1074 TKELIKPIL
+1074 TIELIKPIL

-1099 VIIAK
+1099 VIFIPWH
-1104 FGSHEFLEVEYPTI
+1104 FPNTGSPKDMEQNEQDFFTHYPII
-1118 YNHLLQYKDQL
+1118 YAHLLSHKDEL
-1129 EQRGQ
+1129 LKRNKDETGKRYEWYCLQR
-1134 CRYSRGPQN
+1134 
-1143 SNKPYPGQHHWLEL
+1143 WAA
-1157 DNNPKDSYL
+1157 SYL

-1248 ERLPIPQITEK
+1248 ERLPIPQITPK
-1259 NQELADKITDG
+1259 NQELAQKITDC
-1270 AKQILALKAKDPKAN
+1270 AERILKAKAKDPKAN
-1285 TQGLEKEIDAL
+1285 TQELEKEIDAL

>member
-1 MICFTRI
+1 MIFTHI
-8 PLKDFIKKHN
+8 PLKDFIKKYN
-18 PQEPKKETIENFEK
+18 PPTPTKETIENFKK
-32 EINNLLENA
+32 EINSLLENA
-41 PKQDDEE
+41 PRQDDEE

-60 TYGYDCNTYK
+60 AYGYDCNTYE
-70 KVDSAIYVDGEVRV
+70 KVDSVIYVDGKAWV

-94 NEFPKNRENPISK
+94 NEFPKNRENPLSK

-149 LKEDKRIKDFY
+149 LKEYKRIKDFY

-194 THFNLSN
+194 THFNLS
-201 YDPKELPL
+201 DDFKEFPL
-209 IYQVLSQEVLLKQ
+209 IYQVLSHEVLLKQ
-222 RKTLD
+222 KKTLD

-265 SAALKKKYENLDDEE
+265 SGALKEQYTDLDDEE

-306 HFEKP
+306 HFKNP
-311 FLTTENFKDFN
+311 FLTIENFKDFN
-322 ALNTL
+322 ALNDL

-332 AKKNSERSLNKED
+332 AKKNSERSLEKED
-345 KILEKIPYLNSSL
+345 EILQKIPYLNSSL
-358 FDQTPLELKGHEIR
+358 FDKTPLELKGYEIK
-372 LLENKKLELYQ
+372 LLSNKPLEIYPK
-383 NSVLKKHEN
+383 SVLKKHEE
-392 YQEKKELPLLKY
+392 YQKQKELPLLEY
-404 LFEFLRL
+404 LFAFLRL

-420 IKDNTDTSE
+420 VKDNTDTSE

-490 REKIDRNFSN
+490 RGKIDRNFSN

-505 YLNTLLTLRICD
+505 YLNTLLTLRVCD

-554 NDEIIIHHAQTGEIF
+554 NDEIIIHTPENKVF

-582 QIQKELFELKKDIIE
+582 QIQKELFELKKSIIE

-651 NSLVSR
+651 NSLISR
-657 FALKDKALLKTEKN
+657 FNLNDDLKKIPNIKQK
-671 KNLEYYI
+671 I
-678 AEYKELVKIYKDPK
+678 QEYKDLVAQYKDPNPLYPLNKQDLINK
-692 ILESLTRPI
+692 IQDLKNTFSLTL
-701 KDSNAVRKYAKERL
+701 KDPKTKA
-715 YQELAQNPNKDF
+715 ELE
-727 KKALN
+727 KA
-732 DRIEKI
+732 IEKHI
-738 KEAFKLTLE
+738 KKYNFFALDDKSLLDGLDYFIPSLFGTLKLSPKEEEEAFAS
-747 PPQKELKFKKF
+747 
-758 LKEHLELYGKSI
+758 YGRI
-770 LEEAN
+770 R
-775 DNGLE
+775 
-780 LEALALEKKMAHEG
+780 ALRK
-794 LFHDYTPYPKLD
+794 KLD
-806 KTDKVVGLEH
+806 DALSGGE
-816 FNRYV
+816 Y
-821 LTSYKDLQDENER
+821 Q
-834 YANALEWRFE
+834 NAFEWRFE
-844 FPEVLNDE
+844 FPEVLDDE
-852 GDFLGFDCIIGNPP
+852 GDFSGFDCIIGNPP

-886 FYNSTADI
+886 FYNSSSDI
-894 YTYFFALAYH
+894 YTYFFALAFH
-904 LLKEKGFNAF
+904 LLKEKGFSAF

-928 LRELLLKKTTLVSYM
+928 LREWLLKKTTLVSYM

-953 AAVDTSIMS
+953 ATVDTSIIN
-962 FIKQTPPKESDFE
+962 FIKQTPSKESDFK
-975 YYEPTPNDKD
+975 YYEPTPNDKN
-985 DLKSTPH
+985 DLKNTPS
-992 LPMKQ
+992 LLMKQ

-1018 IESVGTPLKDWD
+1018 MESVGTPLKDWD
-1030 IQINYGIKT
+1030 IQIYRGILT
-1039 GANEAFIIPTEK
+1039 GCNEAFIIPTEK
-1051 REEILKNCDD
+1051 RDAILNACKT
-1061 AQKDERGMSERER
+1061 QEERER
-1074 TKELIKPIL
+1074 TERLIKPIL

-1099 VIIAK
+1099 VINTHNGYTSALKSKIPPIDIEKYPATK
-1104 FGSHEFLEVEYPTI
+1104 THLDSHYDAITTRSDQGDTPYHLRNCAYLE
-1118 YNHLLQYKDQL
+1118 
-1129 EQRGQ
+1129 
-1134 CRYSRGPQN
+1134 
-1143 SNKPYPGQHHWLEL
+1143 
-1157 DNNPKDSYL
+1157 
-1166 QDFEKEKIVYG
+1166 DFEKEKIVYG

-1186 LDNGECELGVFYAEA
+1186 LDNGECELGYFYAEA
-1201 TSFILTGEHLRYLLG
+1201 TSFILTGEHLHYLLG

-1259 NQELADKITDG
+1259 NQELAHKITDC
-1270 AKQILALKAKDPKAN
+1270 AEQILQAKAKDPKAN
-1285 TQGLEKEIDAL
+1285 TQELEKEIDAL
-1296 VYQLYHLTDEEIK
+1296 VYQLYNLTDEEIK
-1309 TIENG
+1309 IIENG

>member
-1 MICFTRI
+1 MIRFTRI
-8 PLKDFIKKHN
+8 SLKDFIKKYN
-18 PQEPKKETIENFEK
+18 PPTPTKETIENFEK
-32 EINNLLENA
+32 EIKSLLENA
-41 PKQDDEE
+41 PRQDDEE
-48 FQKNEINKFLKN
+48 FQKNEINSFLKN
-60 TYGYDCNTYK
+60 TYGYRCNTNK
-70 KVDSAIYVDGEVRV
+70 EVDSAIYVDEEVQV
-84 LIEVKALNNR
+84 LIEVKALNKKT
-94 NEFPKNRENPISK
+94 EFPKNKENPLSK

-112 VLYFLEEI
+112 VLYFLEER

-149 LKEDKRIKDFY
+149 LNEDQRIKKFY
-160 KKCAKKEGTDS
+160 DKYAQKEGTDS
-171 SKPKFYKDL
+171 SKPRFYEDL
-180 EQYLQEDFQGELRY
+180 EQYLKEDFQGELRY
-194 THFNLSN
+194 TYFNLN
-201 YDPKELPL
+201 DDFKELPL

-222 RKTLD
+222 KKTLD

-245 EEQNDKG
+245 EEQNEKG
-252 KILIK
+252 KTLIK

-265 SAALKKKYENLDDEE
+265 SDALKKQYKNLDDEE

-293 FLRLLESLLISFK
+293 FLRLLESLLNSFK

-322 ALNTL
+322 DLNTL

-332 AKKNSERSLNKED
+332 AKKNSERSQDTKEN
-345 KILEKIPYLNSSL
+345 KILGKIPYLNSSL
-358 FDQTPLELKGHEIR
+358 FDQTPLELRWHEIR
-372 LLENKKLELYQ
+372 FLKNKKLELYQ
-383 NSVLKKHEN
+383 NSVLKKDEN
-392 YQEKKELPLLKY
+392 YQKEKDWTLLKY
-404 LFEFLRL
+404 LFEFLRV
-411 YKFTTTPKD
+411 YDFTTTPKD
-420 IKDNTDTSE
+420 IKDNQNKSE

-463 CKESIT
+463 CKESIES
-469 PIVLDKFN
+469 IVLDKFN
-477 AIYQWDCENLKAL
+477 QTYNIKCEKLKEL
-490 REKIDRNFSN
+490 KNYFKDNYSYKENKR
-500 EKAKE
+500 KE

-534 LIAYELGLIASLY
+534 LIAYKLGLIASLY

-554 NDEIIIHHAQTGEIF
+554 NDEIIIHTPEDKVF
-569 NYKKPHSENDPHH
+569 NYTIPHSENDPHH

-625 YYIFEKGK
+625 YYIFEEGK

-651 NSLVSR
+651 NSLISR
-657 FALKDKALLKTEKN
+657 FNLNDDLKKIPNIKK
-671 KNLEYYI
+671 KI
-678 AEYKELVKIYKDPK
+678 QEYKDLVAQYKDPNPLYPLNKQDLINK
-692 ILESLTRPI
+692 IQDLKNTFSLTL
-701 KDSNAVRKYAKERL
+701 KDPKTKA
-715 YQELAQNPNKDF
+715 ELE
-727 KKALN
+727 KA
-732 DRIEKI
+732 IEKHI
-738 KEAFKLTLE
+738 TNYNDFALDDKSLLTGLNYFIPSLFGTPKLSPKEEEEAFAS
-747 PPQKELKFKKF
+747 
-758 LKEHLELYGKSI
+758 YGRI
-770 LEEAN
+770 R
-775 DNGLE
+775 
-780 LEALALEKKMAHEG
+780 ALRK
-794 LFHDYTPYPKLD
+794 KLD
-806 KTDKVVGLEH
+806 DALSGGEYH
-816 FNRYV
+816 
-821 LTSYKDLQDENER
+821 
-834 YANALEWRFE
+834 NAFEWRFE
-844 FPEVLNDE
+844 FPEVLDDE
-852 GDFLGFDCIIGNPP
+852 GNFSGFDCIIGNPP

-886 FYNSTADI
+886 FYNSSSDI
-894 YTYFFALAYH
+894 YTYFFALAFN

-914 ITSNKYARAKYGAK
+914 ITSNKYVRAKYGAK

-953 AAVDTSIMS
+953 ATVDTSIIH
-962 FIKQTPPKESDFE
+962 FIKQPPLKESVFK
-975 YYEPTPNDKD
+975 YYEPTENDKEN
-985 DLKSTPH
+985 LKNTPH
-992 LPMKQ
+992 LSMKQ
-997 NALSTESFIFANAT
+997 NALQTESFIFANTT

-1018 IESVGTPLKDWD
+1018 MENIGTPLKDWG

-1039 GANEAFIIPTEK
+1039 GCNEAFIIPTEK
-1051 REEILKNCDD
+1051 RDEILKNCDD

-1074 TKELIKPIL
+1074 TERLIKPIL

-1092 YEWADLW
+1092 YEWAGEWLINTHNGYTSALKSKIPPIDIEKYPATKAHLDAHYDT
-1099 VIIAK
+1099 IATRCDQ
-1104 FGSHEFLEVEYPTI
+1104 GDTPYNLRNCAYLE
-1118 YNHLLQYKDQL
+1118 
-1129 EQRGQ
+1129 
-1134 CRYSRGPQN
+1134 
-1143 SNKPYPGQHHWLEL
+1143 
-1157 DNNPKDSYL
+1157 
-1166 QDFEKEKIVYG
+1166 DFEKEKIVYG

-1186 LDNGECELGVFYAEA
+1186 LDNGECELGGFYAEA

-1248 ERLPIPQITEK
+1248 ERLPIPQITPK
-1259 NQELADKITDG
+1259 NQELADKITDC
-1270 AKQILALKAKDPKAN
+1270 AEQILQAKAKDPKAN
-1285 TQGLEKEIDAL
+1285 TQELEKEIDAL

>member
-1 MICFTRI
+1 MISFTRI
-8 PLKDFIKKHN
+8 LLKDFIKKYN
-18 PQEPKKETIENFEK
+18 PPTPTKETIENFKK
-32 EINNLLENA
+32 EINSLLENA
-41 PKQDDEE
+41 PRQDDEE
-48 FQKNEINKFLKN
+48 FQKNEINEFLKN
-60 TYGYDCNTYK
+60 TYGYRCNTNK
-70 KVDSAIYVDGEVRV
+70 KVDSAIYVDEEVQV
-84 LIEVKALNNR
+84 LIEVKALDKKT
-94 NEFPKNRENPISK
+94 EFPKNKENPLSK

-149 LKEDKRIKDFY
+149 LNDDKRIKKFY
-160 KKCAKKEGTDS
+160 KNCAKKEGTDS
-171 SKPKFYKDL
+171 SKPKFYEDL
-180 EQYLQEDFQGELRY
+180 EQYLQEDFQGELPY
-194 THFNLSN
+194 TYFNLS
-201 YDPKELPL
+201 DDFKEFPL
-209 IYQVLSQEVLLKQ
+209 IYQVLSHEVLLKQ
-222 RKTLD
+222 KKTLD

-245 EEQNDKG
+245 EEQNEKG

-265 SAALKKKYENLDDEE
+265 SDALKKKYNNLDDEE

-293 FLRLLESLLISFK
+293 FLRLLESLLISFE
-306 HFEKP
+306 HFNKES

-332 AKKNSERSLNKED
+332 AKKNNERLSEIKED

-358 FDQTPLELKGHEIR
+358 FDQTPLELKGYEIK
-372 LLENKKLELYQ
+372 LLDNKKLEIYK
-383 NSVLKKHEN
+383 NSVLKKHED
-392 YQEKKELPLLKY
+392 YQKQKDLKPLPLLKY
-404 LFEFLRL
+404 LFEFLHL
-411 YKFTTTPKD
+411 YDFTTTPKD
-420 IKDNTDTSE
+420 IKDNTNTSE
-429 SRLINPSVLGLV
+429 SCLINPSVLGLV

-477 AIYQWDCENLKAL
+477 QTYKIECDNLTEL
-490 REKIDRNFSN
+490 RNYFKDNYSYKEDKR
-500 EKAKE
+500 KE
-505 YLNTLLTLRICD
+505 YLQLLLTLRVCD

-554 NDEIIIHHAQTGEIF
+554 NDEIIIHTPEDKIF
-569 NYKKPHSENDPHH
+569 KYTIPHSENDPHH
-582 QIQKELFELKKDIIE
+582 HIQKELFNLKKGIIE

-625 YYIFEKGK
+625 YYIFEEGK

-651 NSLVSR
+651 NSLIFNFPLNSKLTIGQTLE
-657 FALKDKALLKTEKN
+657 FS
-671 KNLEYYI
+671 KNLKAEI
-678 AEYKELVKIYKDPK
+678 KEYKNSVMLYKEGLGEKTK
-692 ILESLTRPI
+692 ILQNIAKLKSLIINYFIEQHQTKRHLKESLKAFISEYGDEIFDLSTAFGMEMLKIARLKENNYRFNPTLTKKQPSPI
-701 KDSNAVRKYAKERL
+701 GVEANRL
-715 YQELAQNPNKDF
+715 L
-727 KKALN
+727 
-732 DRIEKI
+732 IKI
-738 KEAFKLTLE
+738 KECYETLE
-747 PPQKELKFKKF
+747 NLKN
-758 LKEHLELYGKSI
+758 S
-770 LEEAN
+770 
-775 DNGLE
+775 
-780 LEALALEKKMAHEG
+780 
-794 LFHDYTPYPKLD
+794 
-806 KTDKVVGLEH
+806 
-816 FNRYV
+816 
-821 LTSYKDLQDENER
+821 
-834 YANALEWRFE
+834 NAFEWRFE
-844 FPEVLNDE
+844 FPEVLDDE

-866 YIRQEHIKDLKPLLQ
+866 YIRQEHIKDLKPLLE

-953 AAVDTSIMS
+953 AAVDTSIIH
-962 FIKQTPPKESDFE
+962 FIKQPPPKESDFK

-985 DLKSTPH
+985 DLKSTPS
-992 LPMKQ
+992 LLMRQ

-1051 REEILKNCDD
+1051 RDAILNACKT
-1061 AQKDERGMSERER
+1061 QEERELTER
-1074 TKELIKPIL
+1074 LIKPIL

-1092 YEWADLW
+1092 YEWAGEWL
-1099 VIIAK
+1099 INTHNGYTS
-1104 FGSHEFLEVEYPTI
+1104 FSHKISPIDIEKYPAI
-1118 YNHLLQYKDQL
+1118 KVHLDSHWDKISKRDDQ
-1129 EQRGQ
+1129 G
-1134 CRYSRGPQN
+1134 N
-1143 SNKPYPGQHHWLEL
+1143 TPYHLRNCAYIEE
-1157 DNNPKDSYL
+1157 
-1166 QDFEKEKIVYG
+1166 FEKEKIVYG

-1259 NQELADKITDG
+1259 NQELARKITDS
-1270 AKQILALKAKDPKAN
+1270 AKQILALKEKDPKAN
-1285 TQGLEKEIDAL
+1285 TQKLEKEIDAL
-1296 VYQLYHLTDEEIK
+1296 VYQLYNLTDEEIK
-1309 TIENG
+1309 IIEDG

>member
-1 MICFTRI
+1 M
-8 PLKDFIKKHN
+8 
-18 PQEPKKETIENFEK
+18 
-32 EINNLLENA
+32 
-41 PKQDDEE
+41 
-48 FQKNEINKFLKN
+48 
-60 TYGYDCNTYK
+60 
-70 KVDSAIYVDGEVRV
+70 
-84 LIEVKALNNR
+84 
-94 NEFPKNRENPISK
+94 
-107 AFCQM
+107 
-112 VLYFLEEI
+112 
-120 EKEKN
+120 
-125 NSLKHTIICNAHEF
+125 
-139 FLFDCKDLLF
+139 
-149 LKEDKRIKDFY
+149 
-160 KKCAKKEGTDS
+160 
-171 SKPKFYKDL
+171 
-180 EQYLQEDFQGELRY
+180 
-194 THFNLSN
+194 SN

-209 IYQVLSQEVLLKQ
+209 IYQVLSQEILLKQ

-257 PSRTQNSL
+257 PSCTKNSL
-265 SAALKKKYENLDDEE
+265 SDALKEKYENLDDEE

-293 FLRLLESLLISFK
+293 FLRLLESLLTSFK
-306 HFEKP
+306 HFEHFEKKP
-311 FLTTENFKDFN
+311 FLTIENFTNFN

-332 AKKNSERSLNKED
+332 AKKNNERLKEIKED
-345 KILEKIPYLNSSL
+345 KILGKIPYLNSSL
-358 FDQTPLELKGHEIR
+358 FDKTPLELKGHEIKW
-372 LLENKKLELYQ
+372 LDNKSLEIYPK
-383 NSVLKKHEN
+383 SILKKHEEYKN
-392 YQEKKELPLLKY
+392 KKDLPLLEY
-404 LFEFLRL
+404 LFKFLSI
-411 YKFTTTPKD
+411 YDFTTTPKD
-420 IKDNTDTSE
+420 IKDNKNTSE
-429 SRLINPSVLGLV
+429 SYLINPSVLGLV

-477 AIYQWDCENLKAL
+477 QKYNIECEDLEELKNYL
-490 REKIDRNFSN
+490 KSYKKDKR
-500 EKAKE
+500 KE
-505 YLNTLLTLRICD
+505 YLQDLLALRICD

-534 LIAYELGLIASLY
+534 RIAYELGLIASLPLGATL
-547 RHELRLE
+547 ELE
-554 NDEIIIHHAQTGEIF
+554 NDEILIHTPENKIF
-569 NYKKPHSENDPHH
+569 NYTIPHSENDPHH
-582 QIQKELFELKKDIIE
+582 HIQKELFNLKKDIIE

-625 YYIFEKGK
+625 YYIFEEGK
-633 NTNNLETLPN
+633 NTNALETLPN

-651 NSLVSR
+651 NSLISR
-657 FALKDKALLKTEKN
+657 FALKDKALLKNEKN
-671 KNLEYYI
+671 KNLEYSI

-692 ILESLTRPI
+692 ILETLTHPI

-715 YQELAQNPNKDF
+715 YQELKQNPNQDF

-738 KEAFKLTLE
+738 KEVFKLTLD

-758 LKEHLELYGKSI
+758 LKEHLELYGRSI
-770 LEEAN
+770 LEETN
-775 DNGLE
+775 YNGLE
-780 LEALALEKKMAHEG
+780 LEALALEKQMAT
-794 LFHDYTPYPKLD
+794 LFFDYRPYPKLD
-806 KTDKVVGLEH
+806 KSDKVVGLEH

-834 YANALEWRFE
+834 YANAFEWRFE

-866 YIRQEHIKDLKPLLQ
+866 YIRQEQIKDLKPLLE

-894 YTYFFALAYH
+894 YTYFFALSFH
-904 LLKEKGFNAF
+904 LLKEKGFSAF

-928 LRELLLKKTTLVSYM
+928 LRELLLKKTTIVSYM

-962 FIKQTPPKESDFE
+962 FIKQTPPKESDFK
-975 YYEPTPNDKD
+975 YYEPTPDDKN
-985 DLKSTPH
+985 DLKSART
-992 LPMKQ
+992 LSMKQ
-997 NALSTESFIFANAT
+997 NALSTESFIFANAS
-1011 LLDLRDK
+1011 LLDLRGK
-1018 IESVGTPLKDWD
+1018 MESVGTPLKDWD

-1051 REEILKNCDD
+1051 REEILNTCKT
-1061 AQKDERGMSERER
+1061 QEERKR
-1074 TKELIKPIL
+1074 TEALIKPIL

-1099 VIIAK
+1099 VINTHNGYTSNLKFKIPPIDIEKYPATKAHLDSHYDTIATRCDQ
-1104 FGSHEFLEVEYPTI
+1104 GDTPYHLRNCAYLE
-1118 YNHLLQYKDQL
+1118 
-1129 EQRGQ
+1129 
-1134 CRYSRGPQN
+1134 
-1143 SNKPYPGQHHWLEL
+1143 
-1157 DNNPKDSYL
+1157 
-1166 QDFEKEKIVYG
+1166 DFEKEKIVYG
-1177 EIVQEPRFY
+1177 EIVQEPRFI
-1186 LDNGECELGVFYAEA
+1186 LDNGECELGYFYAEA
-1201 TSFILTGEHLRYLLG
+1201 TSFILTGEHLRYLLE

-1248 ERLPIPQITEK
+1248 ERLPIPKITPQ
-1259 NQELADKITDG
+1259 NQELARKITDC
-1270 AKQILALKAKDPKAN
+1270 AKAILEAKEKDPKAN
-1285 TQGLEKEIDAL
+1285 TQKLEKEIDAL
-1296 VYQLYHLTDEEIK
+1296 VYQLYNLTDEEIK
-1309 TIENG
+1309 IIEEG
-1314 Q
+1314 QEIKSALP

>member
-1 MICFTRI
+1 MIRFAHI
-8 PLKDFIKKHN
+8 PLKDFIKKYN

-32 EINNLLENA
+32 EINSLLENA
-41 PKQDDEE
+41 PRQDDEE

-60 TYGYDCNTYK
+60 AYGYNCNTNK

-84 LIEVKALNNR
+84 LIEVKALDNKT
-94 NEFPKNRENPISK
+94 EFPKNRENPLSK

-125 NSLKHTIICNAHEF
+125 NSLKHTIICNVHEF
-139 FLFDCKDLLF
+139 FLFDCRDFCALF
-149 LKEDKRIKDFY
+149 QNDKRITDFY
-160 KKCAKKEGTDS
+160 KYCAKKEGTDPS
-171 SKPKFYKDL
+171 TKRFYSDL
-180 EQYLQEDFQGELRY
+180 EEYLKKDFKGELPY

-209 IYQVLSQEVLLKQ
+209 IYQVLSQEILLKQ

-265 SAALKKKYENLDDEE
+265 SDALKKKYKNLDDEE

-306 HFEKP
+306 HFNKES
-311 FLTTENFKDFN
+311 FLTIENFKDFN

-332 AKKNSERSLNKED
+332 AKKNSERLPEIKED
-345 KILEKIPYLNSSL
+345 KILRKIPYLNSSL
-358 FDQTPLELKGHEIR
+358 FDKTPLELKGYEIK
-372 LLENKKLELYQ
+372 LLDNKKLEIYK
-383 NSVLKKHEN
+383 NSVLKKDN
-392 YQEKKELPLLKY
+392 PKQEPLPLLKY

-411 YKFTTTPKD
+411 YDFTTTPKD
-420 IKDNTDTSE
+420 IKDNQNNSE
-429 SRLINPSVLGLV
+429 SCLINPSVLGLV

-463 CKESIT
+463 CSESIT

-477 AIYQWDCENLKAL
+477 AIYQWDCKDLEALKG
-490 REKIDRNFSN
+490 KIDRNFSN

-505 YLNTLLTLRICD
+505 YLQLLLTLRICD

-547 RHELRLE
+547 RHDLKLE
-554 NDEIIIHHAQTGEIF
+554 NDEIIIHTPEDKVFKYTI
-569 NYKKPHSENDPHH
+569 PHSENDPHH

-633 NTNNLETLPN
+633 NTNVLETLPN
-643 IDINIKCA
+643 IDINIKCG
-651 NSLVSR
+651 NSLISR
-657 FALKDKALLKTEKN
+657 FALKDKALLKNEKN
-671 KNLEYYI
+671 KNLEYSI

-692 ILESLTRPI
+692 ILETLTHPI

-738 KEAFKLTLE
+738 KEAFKLALE

-844 FPEVLNDE
+844 FPEVLDDE
-852 GDFLGFDCIIGNPP
+852 GNFLGFDCIIGNPP

-881 KQYQD
+881 KQYHD
-886 FYNSTADI
+886 FYNSSSDI
-894 YTYFFALAYH
+894 YTYFFALALN
-904 LLKEKGFNAF
+904 LLKEKGFSAF

-928 LRELLLKKTTLVSYM
+928 LRELLLKKTTIASYM
-943 ELNALKVFES
+943 ELNALKKVFES
-953 AAVDTSIMS
+953 ATVDTSIMS
-962 FIKQTPPKESDFE
+962 FIKESPPKESVFK
-975 YYEPTPNDKD
+975 YYEPTENDKEN
-985 DLKSTPH
+985 LKNAHP
-992 LPMKQ
+992 LLMRQ
-997 NALSTESFIFANAT
+997 NALSTESFIFADTT

-1030 IQINYGIKT
+1030 IQIYRGILT
-1039 GANEAFIIPTEK
+1039 GCNEAFIIPTEK
-1051 REEILKNCDD
+1051 RDAILNACKT
-1061 AQKDERGMSERER
+1061 QEERECTER
-1074 TKELIKPIL
+1074 LIKPIL

-1092 YEWADLW
+1092 YEWAHLW
-1099 VIIAK
+1099 VIATFPSLKLDIDDYPSLKTYLSRFRPRIDQSGEKGCRKKTSNQWFETQDNIAY
-1104 FGSHEFLEVEYPTI
+1104 HE
-1118 YNHLLQYKDQL
+1118 
-1129 EQRGQ
+1129 
-1134 CRYSRGPQN
+1134 
-1143 SNKPYPGQHHWLEL
+1143 
-1157 DNNPKDSYL
+1157 
-1166 QDFEKEKIVYG
+1166 DFEKEKIVYPC
-1177 EIVQEPRFY
+1177 IMAKEPCFVY
-1186 LDNGECELGVFYAEA
+1186 EEKGFYAPAPANIITGDKTE
-1201 TSFILTGEHLRYLLG
+1201 IKYLTALLN
-1216 MLHSKLITFAFKT
+1216 SKCIYFAMRK
-1229 FYAGGGLG
+1229 FYMGGGIEG
-1237 ESGYRYKKAFI
+1237 ELKTNNLEKI
-1248 ERLPIPQITEK
+1248 PIPQITEK
-1259 NQELADKITDG
+1259 NQELADKIIALVD
-1270 AKQILALKAKDPKAN
+1270 KILKSKEKDPKAN
-1285 TQGLEKEIDAL
+1285 TQRLEKEIDAL
-1296 VYQLYHLTDEEIK
+1296 VYQLYNLTDEEIK
-1309 TIENG
+1309 IIENG

>member
-1 MICFTRI
+1 MIRFAHI
-8 PLKDFIKKHN
+8 SLKDFIKKHN

-32 EINNLLENA
+32 EINSLLENA
-41 PKQDDEE
+41 SRQDDEE

-60 TYGYDCNTYK
+60 AYGYDCNTSK
-70 KVDSAIYVDGEVRV
+70 KVDSAIYVDKEVQV
-84 LIEVKALNNR
+84 LIEVKALNKKT
-94 NEFPKNRENPISK
+94 EFPKNRENPISK
-107 AFCQM
+107 AFYQM

-120 EKEKN
+120 EKN

-149 LKEDKRIKDFY
+149 LNDDKRIKKFY
-160 KKCAKKEGTDS
+160 KNYAQKEGTDS
-171 SKPKFYKDL
+171 SKPKFYEDL
-180 EQYLQEDFQGELRY
+180 ESYLQKDFQGKLPY
-194 THFNLSN
+194 TYFNLN
-201 YDPKELPL
+201 DDFKEFPL

-222 RKTLD
+222 KKTLD

-257 PSRTQNSL
+257 PRRTENSL
-265 SAALKKKYENLDDEE
+265 SDALKGSYNNLDDEE

-311 FLTTENFKDFN
+311 FLTTENFKTFN

-332 AKKNSERSLNKED
+332 AKKNSERSKEIKED

-358 FDQTPLELKGHEIR
+358 FDKTPLELKGHEIKF
-372 LLENKKLELYQ
+372 LDNKKLEIYK
-383 NSVLKKHEN
+383 NSVLKKHED
-392 YQEKKELPLLKY
+392 YQKDKPLPLLEY
-404 LFEFLRL
+404 FFAFLRV
-411 YKFTTTPKD
+411 YDFTTTPKD
-420 IKDNTDTSE
+420 IKDKIDTSE

-463 CKESIT
+463 CSESIT

-477 AIYQWDCENLKAL
+477 AIYEWDCKDLEAL
-490 REKIDRNFSN
+490 RGKIDRNFSDQ
-500 EKAKE
+500 KAKE
-505 YLNTLLTLRICD
+505 YLQLLLALRICD

-534 LIAYELGLIASLY
+534 RIAYELGLITSLY
-547 RHELRLE
+547 RHSLRLE
-554 NDEIIIHHAQTGEIF
+554 NDEIIIHHTQTGEIF

-582 QIQKELFELKKDIIE
+582 QIQKELFELKKSIIE

-606 PNSCEITKL
+606 PSSCEITKL

-625 YYIFEKGK
+625 YYIFEEGK
-633 NTNNLETLPN
+633 NTNALETLPN

-651 NSLVSR
+651 NSLISR
-657 FALKDKALLKTEKN
+657 FNLNDDLKKIPNIKQK
-671 KNLEYYI
+671 I
-678 AEYKELVKIYKDPK
+678 QEYKDLVAQYKDPNPLYPLNKADLINK
-692 ILESLTRPI
+692 IQDLKNTFSLTL
-701 KDSNAVRKYAKERL
+701 KDPKTKA
-715 YQELAQNPNKDF
+715 ELEKT
-727 KKALN
+727 
-732 DRIEKI
+732 IEKHI
-738 KEAFKLTLE
+738 KKYNFFALDDKSLLDGLDYFIPNLFGTLKLSPKEEEEAFAS
-747 PPQKELKFKKF
+747 
-758 LKEHLELYGKSI
+758 YGRI
-770 LEEAN
+770 R
-775 DNGLE
+775 
-780 LEALALEKKMAHEG
+780 ALRK
-794 LFHDYTPYPKLD
+794 KLD
-806 KTDKVVGLEH
+806 DALSGGE
-816 FNRYV
+816 Y
-821 LTSYKDLQDENER
+821 Q
-834 YANALEWRFE
+834 NAFEWRFE
-844 FPEVLNDE
+844 FPEVLDDE
-852 GDFLGFDCIIGNPP
+852 GDFSGFDCIIGNPP
-866 YIRQEHIKDLKPLLQ
+866 YIRQEQIKDIKPLLQ

-904 LLKEKGFNAF
+904 LLKEKGFSTF

-928 LRELLLKKTTLVSYM
+928 LREWLLKKTTLVSYM

-953 AAVDTSIMS
+953 ATVDTSIMN
-962 FIKQTPPKESDFE
+962 FIKQTPLKESGFK
-975 YYEPTPNDKD
+975 YYEPTENDKD
-985 DLKSTPH
+985 DLKSTPS
-992 LPMKQ
+992 LSMKQ

-1051 REEILKNCDD
+1051 RDEILNACKT
-1061 AQKDERGMSERER
+1061 QEERER
-1074 TKELIKPIL
+1074 TEALIKPIL

-1099 VIIAK
+1099 VINTHNGYTSNLKFKIPPIDIEKYPATKAYLDSHYDTIATRCDQ
-1104 FGSHEFLEVEYPTI
+1104 GDTPYHLRNCAYLE
-1118 YNHLLQYKDQL
+1118 
-1129 EQRGQ
+1129 
-1134 CRYSRGPQN
+1134 
-1143 SNKPYPGQHHWLEL
+1143 
-1157 DNNPKDSYL
+1157 
-1166 QDFEKEKIVYG
+1166 DFEKEKIVYG
-1177 EIVQEPRFY
+1177 EIVKEPRFY
-1186 LDNGECELGVFYAEA
+1186 LDNGECKLGYFYAEA
-1201 TSFILTGEHLRYLLG
+1201 TSFILTGEHLHYLLG

-1270 AKQILALKAKDPKAN
+1270 AKAILEAKAKDPKAN
-1285 TQGLEKEIDAL
+1285 TQKLEKEIDAL
-1296 VYQLYHLTDEEIK
+1296 VYQLYHLTDKEIK
-1309 TIENG
+1309 IIENG

>member
-1 MICFTRI
+1 MDYKKLDLPNTNYPSKEQLEAFKTAFDAFLETNPQENENHQNDAFNDLLKGVFKYKVKPTKRIDSAILNDNDKVEVIIEFKALKNPNEFIKKGDLNVKALHESLFYYLIERKEGNNNLKHLILATIKELYIIDANEFEIFNKDKEIENAFENCHDRKGNDTRTEAFYDVCQKHINELDHSLKYHHI
-8 PLKDFIKKHN
+8 PLK
-18 PQEPKKETIENFEK
+18 KE
-32 EINNLLENA
+32 NLA
-41 PKQDDEE
+41 
-48 FQKNEINKFLKN
+48 
-60 TYGYDCNTYK
+60 
-70 KVDSAIYVDGEVRV
+70 
-84 LIEVKALNNR
+84 
-94 NEFPKNRENPISK
+94 
-107 AFCQM
+107 
-112 VLYFLEEI
+112 
-120 EKEKN
+120 
-125 NSLKHTIICNAHEF
+125 
-139 FLFDCKDLLF
+139 
-149 LKEDKRIKDFY
+149 
-160 KKCAKKEGTDS
+160 
-171 SKPKFYKDL
+171 
-180 EQYLQEDFQGELRY
+180 
-194 THFNLSN
+194 
-201 YDPKELPL
+201 L
-209 IYQVLSQEVLLKQ
+209 IYQALSPNFLLKIP
-222 RKTLD
+222 KYSD

-257 PSRTQNSL
+257 QSRTQNSL
-265 SAALKKKYENLDDEE
+265 SAALKEQYKNLDDEE

-306 HFEKP
+306 HFKDC
-311 FLTTENFKDFN
+311 FLTTDNFKDFN

-332 AKKNSERSLNKED
+332 AKKNSERLSEIKEN

-358 FDQTPLELKGHEIR
+358 FDKTPLELKGHEIK
-372 LLENKKLELYQ
+372 LLNNKSLKIYPK
-383 NSVLKKHEN
+383 SVLKKHKD
-392 YQEKKELPLLKY
+392 YQKDKDLPLLEYFFK
-404 LFEFLRL
+404 FLRV

-429 SRLINPSVLGLV
+429 SCLINPSVLGLV

-490 REKIDRNFSN
+490 KGKIDRNFSN

-505 YLNTLLTLRICD
+505 YLQLLLTLRVCD

-534 LIAYELGLIASLY
+534 WIAFKLGLIASLY
-547 RHELRLE
+547 RYDLKLE
-554 NDEIIIHHAQTGEIF
+554 NDEIIIHYTPTGEIF
-569 NYKKPHSENDPHH
+569 NYKKPDSENDPHH
-582 QIQKELFELKKDIIE
+582 HIQKELFELKKSIIE

-606 PNSCEITKL
+606 PNSCEITNL

-651 NSLVSR
+651 NSLISR
-657 FALKDKALLKTEKN
+657 FNLNDDLKKIPNIKQK
-671 KNLEYYI
+671 I
-678 AEYKELVKIYKDPK
+678 QEYKDLVAQYKDPNPLYPLNKQDLINK
-692 ILESLTRPI
+692 IQDLKNTFSITLKDPKTKAELEKAIEKHI
-701 KDSNAVRKYAKERL
+701 KDYNYFALDDKSLLAGLNYFTPSLFGTLKLSPKE
-715 YQELAQNPNKDF
+715 E
-727 KKALN
+727 
-732 DRIEKI
+732 E
-738 KEAFKLTLE
+738 EAFAS
-747 PPQKELKFKKF
+747 
-758 LKEHLELYGKSI
+758 YGRI
-770 LEEAN
+770 R
-775 DNGLE
+775 
-780 LEALALEKKMAHEG
+780 ALRK
-794 LFHDYTPYPKLD
+794 KLD
-806 KTDKVVGLEH
+806 DALSGRE
-816 FNRYV
+816 Y
-821 LTSYKDLQDENER
+821 Q
-834 YANALEWRFE
+834 NAFEWRFE
-844 FPEVLNDE
+844 FPEVLDDE
-852 GDFLGFDCIIGNPP
+852 GDFSGFDCIIGNPP
-866 YIRQEHIKDLKPLLQ
+866 YIRQEQIKDLKPLLE

-894 YTYFFALAYH
+894 YTYFFALSFQ
-904 LLKEKGFNAF
+904 LLKEKGFSAF

-928 LRELLLKKTTLVSYM
+928 LREWLLKKTTIVSYM

-953 AAVDTSIMS
+953 AAVDTSIMN
-962 FIKQTPPKESDFE
+962 FIKQTPPKESVFK

-985 DLKSTPH
+985 DLKSTPS
-992 LPMKQ
+992 LLMKQ

-1030 IQINYGIKT
+1030 IQIYRGILT

-1051 REEILKNCDD
+1051 RDAILNACKT
-1061 AQKDERGMSERER
+1061 KEERER
-1074 TKELIKPIL
+1074 TERLIKPIL

-1092 YEWADLW
+1092 YEWAHLW
-1099 VIIAK
+1099 VINTHNGYTSALKSKIPPIDIEKYPATKAHLDAHWDTIATRCDQ
-1104 FGSHEFLEVEYPTI
+1104 GDTPYHLRNCAYLE
-1118 YNHLLQYKDQL
+1118 
-1129 EQRGQ
+1129 
-1134 CRYSRGPQN
+1134 
-1143 SNKPYPGQHHWLEL
+1143 
-1157 DNNPKDSYL
+1157 
-1166 QDFEKEKIVYG
+1166 DFEKEKIVYS

-1186 LDNGECELGVFYAEA
+1186 LDNGECELGFFYAEA

-1248 ERLPIPQITEK
+1248 ERLPIPQITPK
-1259 NQELADKITDG
+1259 NQELARKITDG
-1270 AKQILALKAKDPKAN
+1270 AKQILALKEKDPKAN
-1285 TQGLEKEIDAL
+1285 TQKLEKEIDAL
-1296 VYQLYHLTDEEIK
+1296 VYQLYNLTDEEIK
-1309 TIENG
+1309 IIEDG

>member
-1 MICFTRI
+1 MIRFAHI

-18 PQEPKKETIENFEK
+18 PQTPTKETIENFEK
-32 EINNLLENA
+32 EINSLLENA
-41 PKQDDEE
+41 PRQDDEE

-60 TYGYDCNTYK
+60 TYGYDCNTYE
-70 KVDSAIYVDGEVRV
+70 KVDSAIYVGKEAWV
-84 LIEVKALNNR
+84 LIEVKALNKKT
-94 NEFPKNRENPISK
+94 EFPKNRENPLSK

-149 LKEDKRIKDFY
+149 LKEDKRIKKFY
-160 KKCAKKEGTDS
+160 KNYAKKEGTDS

-180 EQYLQEDFQGELRY
+180 EQYLQEDFQGELPY
-194 THFNLSN
+194 THFNLS
-201 YDPKELPL
+201 DDFKELPL

-245 EEQNDKG
+245 EEQNEKG

-257 PSRTQNSL
+257 PSRTKNSL
-265 SAALKKKYENLDDEE
+265 SGALREKYTDLDDEE

-311 FLTTENFKDFN
+311 FLTIENFKDFN

-332 AKKNSERSLNKED
+332 AKKNSERLQAIKEN

-358 FDQTPLELKGHEIR
+358 FDKTPLESKGHEIKS
-372 LLENKKLELYQ
+372 LNNYHLEIYPK
-383 NSVLKKHEN
+383 SVLKKHEE
-392 YQEKKELPLLKY
+392 YQEQKDLPLLKY
-404 LFEFLRL
+404 LFAFLRL

-477 AIYQWDCENLKAL
+477 ATYQWDCKNLKAL

-500 EKAKE
+500 QKAKE
-505 YLNTLLTLRICD
+505 YLNTLLTLRVCD

-534 LIAYELGLIASLY
+534 WVAYELGLIASLHRY
-547 RHELRLE
+547 DLKLE

-582 QIQKELFELKKDIIE
+582 QIQKELFELKKSIIE

-615 RLWIELLKYS
+615 RLWVELLKYS

-633 NTNNLETLPN
+633 NTNALETLPN

-651 NSLVSR
+651 NSLISR
-657 FALKDKALLKTEKN
+657 FNLNDDLKKIPNIKK
-671 KNLEYYI
+671 KI
-678 AEYKELVKIYKDPK
+678 QEYKDLVAQYKDPNPLYPLNKQDLINK
-692 ILESLTRPI
+692 IQDLKNTFSLTL
-701 KDSNAVRKYAKERL
+701 KDPKTKA
-715 YQELAQNPNKDF
+715 ELE
-727 KKALN
+727 KA
-732 DRIEKI
+732 IEKHI
-738 KEAFKLTLE
+738 KKYNFFALDDKSLLDGLNYFIPSLFGTLKLSPKEEKEAFAS
-747 PPQKELKFKKF
+747 
-758 LKEHLELYGKSI
+758 YGRI
-770 LEEAN
+770 R
-775 DNGLE
+775 
-780 LEALALEKKMAHEG
+780 ALRK
-794 LFHDYTPYPKLD
+794 KLD
-806 KTDKVVGLEH
+806 DALSGGEYH
-816 FNRYV
+816 
-821 LTSYKDLQDENER
+821 
-834 YANALEWRFE
+834 NAFEWRFE
-844 FPEVLNDE
+844 FPEVLDDE

-866 YIRQEHIKDLKPLLQ
+866 YIRQEHIKDIKPLLQ

-894 YTYFFALAYH
+894 YTYFFALSFH
-904 LLKEKGFNAF
+904 LLKEKGFSAF

-928 LRELLLKKTTLVSYM
+928 LREWLLKKTTLVSYM

-953 AAVDTSIMS
+953 AAVDTSIIS
-962 FIKQTPPKESDFE
+962 FIKQTPPKESDFK

-985 DLKSTPH
+985 DLKSTPS
-992 LPMKQ
+992 LSMKQ

-1039 GANEAFIIPTEK
+1039 GANEAFIITTEK
-1051 REEILKNCDD
+1051 RDAILNACKT
-1061 AQKDERGMSERER
+1061 QEERER
-1074 TKELIKPIL
+1074 TERLIKPIL

-1099 VIIAK
+1099 VIFIPWH
-1104 FGSHEFLEVEYPTI
+1104 FPNTGSPKDMEQNEKDFSIHYPII
-1118 YNHLLQYKDQL
+1118 YAHLLSHKDEL
-1129 EQRGQ
+1129 LKRNKDETGKRYEWYCLQR
-1134 CRYSRGPQN
+1134 
-1143 SNKPYPGQHHWLEL
+1143 WAA
-1157 DNNPKDSYL
+1157 SYY
-1166 QDFEKEKIVYG
+1166 QDFEKEKIVYPETSQG
-1177 EIVQEPRFY
+1177 AYFIYENSGIFLEKTAFMIVSDAY
-1186 LDNGECELGVFYAEA
+1186 NLKL
-1201 TSFILTGEHLRYLLG
+1201 LTALLN
-1216 MLHSKLITFAFKT
+1216 SKLVT
-1229 FYAGGGLG
+1229 FYFKNFCGGCILG
-1237 ESGYRYKKAFI
+1237 KSGYQYNKHALEKI
-1248 ERLPIPQITEK
+1248 PIPQITK
-1259 NQELADKITDG
+1259 SNKPTADKIIALVD
-1270 AKQILALKAKDPKAN
+1270 KILQLKEKDPKAN

-1296 VYQLYHLTDEEIK
+1296 VYQLYNLTDEEIK
-1309 TIENG
+1309 IIENG
-1314 Q
+1314 E

>member
-1 MICFTRI
+1 MIRFAHI
-8 PLKDFIKKHN
+8 SLKDFIKKHN

-32 EINNLLENA
+32 EINSLLENA
-41 PKQDDEE
+41 PRQDDEE
-48 FQKNEINKFLKN
+48 FQKNEINSFLKN
-60 TYGYDCNTYK
+60 TYGYRCNTKK

-84 LIEVKALNNR
+84 LIEVKALNKKT
-94 NEFPKNRENPISK
+94 EFPKNRENPLSK

-112 VLYFLEEI
+112 VLYFLEER
-120 EKEKN
+120 EKN

-139 FLFDCKDLLF
+139 FLFDCRDLLF
-149 LKEDKRIKDFY
+149 LEKDKRINKFY
-160 KKCAKKEGTDS
+160 ENYAKKEGTDS
-171 SKPKFYKDL
+171 SKPQFYEDL
-180 EQYLQEDFQGELRY
+180 EQYLKEDFQGKLRY
-194 THFNLSN
+194 AYFNLN
-201 YDPKELPL
+201 DDFKELPL

-222 RKTLD
+222 KKTLD

-245 EEQNDKG
+245 EEKNEKG
-252 KILIK
+252 KTLIK

-265 SAALKKKYENLDDEE
+265 SDALKKKYKDLDDEE

-293 FLRLLESLLISFK
+293 FLRLLESLLISFD
-306 HFEKP
+306 HFKKEKP
-311 FLTTENFKDFN
+311 FLTTENFNDFN

-332 AKKNSERSLNKED
+332 AKKNSERLPEIKED
-345 KILEKIPYLNSSL
+345 KILQKIPYLNSSL
-358 FDQTPLELKGHEIR
+358 FDQTPLELKGHEIK
-372 LLENKKLELYQ
+372 LLDNKKLEIYK

-392 YQEKKELPLLKY
+392 YQKEKALPLLEYFFK
-404 LFEFLRL
+404 FLRL

-420 IKDNTDTSE
+420 IKDNQNNSE

-469 PIVLDKFN
+469 TIVLDKFN
-477 AIYQWDCENLKAL
+477 AIYQWDCENLEAL

-534 LIAYELGLIASLY
+534 WIAYELGLIASLY
-547 RHELRLE
+547 RYDLRLE
-554 NDEIIIHHAQTGEIF
+554 NDEIIIHTPEDKVFKYTI
-569 NYKKPHSENDPHH
+569 PHSENDPHH
-582 QIQKELFELKKDIIE
+582 HIQKELFELKKDIIE

-625 YYIFEKGK
+625 YYIFEEGK

-651 NSLVSR
+651 NSLISR
-657 FALKDKALLKTEKN
+657 FNLNDDLKKIPNIKQK
-671 KNLEYYI
+671 I
-678 AEYKELVKIYKDPK
+678 QEYKDLVAQYKDPNPLYPLNKADLINK
-692 ILESLTRPI
+692 IQDLKNTFSLTL
-701 KDSNAVRKYAKERL
+701 KDPKTKA
-715 YQELAQNPNKDF
+715 ELE
-727 KKALN
+727 KA
-732 DRIEKI
+732 IEKHI
-738 KEAFKLTLE
+738 KKYNFFALDDKSLLDGLNYFIPSLFGTLKLSPKEEEEAFAS
-747 PPQKELKFKKF
+747 
-758 LKEHLELYGKSI
+758 YGRI
-770 LEEAN
+770 R
-775 DNGLE
+775 
-780 LEALALEKKMAHEG
+780 ALRK
-794 LFHDYTPYPKLD
+794 KLD
-806 KTDKVVGLEH
+806 DALSGREYH
-816 FNRYV
+816 
-821 LTSYKDLQDENER
+821 
-834 YANALEWRFE
+834 NAFEWRFE

-886 FYNSTADI
+886 FYNSSSDI

-904 LLKEKGFNAF
+904 LLKEKGFSAF

-953 AAVDTSIMS
+953 AAVDTSIIH
-962 FIKQTPPKESDFE
+962 FIKQPPLKESDFK

-985 DLKSTPH
+985 DLKSTPS
-992 LPMKQ
+992 LLMKQ

-1018 IESVGTPLKDWD
+1018 IESIGTPLKDWG
-1030 IQINYGIKT
+1030 IQIYRGILT
-1039 GANEAFIIPTEK
+1039 GCNEAFIIPTEK
-1051 REEILKNCDD
+1051 REEILNACKT
-1061 AQKDERGMSERER
+1061 QEERER
-1074 TKELIKPIL
+1074 TERLIKPIL

-1092 YEWADLW
+1092 YEWAGEWLINTHNGYTSATKSKIPPIDIEKYPATKAHLDAHYDT
-1099 VIIAK
+1099 IATRCDQ
-1104 FGSHEFLEVEYPTI
+1104 GDTPYNLRNCAYLE
-1118 YNHLLQYKDQL
+1118 
-1129 EQRGQ
+1129 
-1134 CRYSRGPQN
+1134 
-1143 SNKPYPGQHHWLEL
+1143 
-1157 DNNPKDSYL
+1157 
-1166 QDFEKEKIVYG
+1166 DFEKEKIVYG

-1186 LDNGECELGVFYAEA
+1186 LDNGECELGYFYAEA

-1248 ERLPIPQITEK
+1248 ERLPIPQITK
-1259 NQELADKITDG
+1259 SNQPTADKITDY
-1270 AKQILALKAKDPKAN
+1270 AEQILQAKEKDPKAN
-1285 TQGLEKEIDAL
+1285 TQRLEKEIDAL
-1296 VYQLYHLTDEEIK
+1296 VYQLYNLTDEEIK
-1309 TIENG
+1309 IIEDG

>member
-1 MICFTRI
+1 MIKFAHI
-8 PLKDFIKKHN
+8 PLKDFIKKYN

-32 EINNLLENA
+32 EINSLLENA
-41 PKQDDEE
+41 PRQDDEE

-60 TYGYDCNTYK
+60 TYGYDCNTNK
-70 KVDSAIYVDGEVRV
+70 KVDSAIYVDGKAWV

-94 NEFPKNRENPISK
+94 NEFPKDRENPLSK

-112 VLYFLEEI
+112 VLYFLKEI
-120 EKEKN
+120 EKN
-125 NSLKHTIICNAHEF
+125 NSLKHAIICNAHEF
-139 FLFDCKDLLF
+139 FLFDCKDLLTLF
-149 LKEDKRIKDFY
+149 QNDKRITKLHKD
-160 KKCAKKEGTDS
+160 CAKKEGTDP
-171 SKPKFYKDL
+171 KTKKFYSDL
-180 EQYLQEDFQGELRY
+180 EEYLKKDFEGELRY
-194 THFNLSN
+194 THFNLS
-201 YDPKELPL
+201 DDFKELPL

-257 PSRTQNSL
+257 QSHTQNSL
-265 SAALKKKYENLDDEE
+265 SDALKGSYNNLDDEE

-306 HFEKP
+306 HFENP
-311 FLTTENFKDFN
+311 FLTTENFNDFN

-332 AKKNSERSLNKED
+332 AKKNSERLKEIKED
-345 KILEKIPYLNSSL
+345 KILQKIPYLNSSL
-358 FDQTPLELKGHEIR
+358 FDKTPLELKGHEIK
-372 LLENKKLELYQ
+372 LLNNKPLEIYPK
-383 NSVLKKHEN
+383 SVLKKYED
-392 YQEKKELPLLKY
+392 YQKDLKDLPLLEYFFK
-404 LFEFLRL
+404 FLHA

-420 IKDNTDTSE
+420 IKDNTDTNE
-429 SRLINPSVLGLV
+429 SCLINPSVLGLV

-469 PIVLDKFN
+469 TIVRDKFN

-490 REKIDRNFSN
+490 RGEIDRNFSN

-505 YLNTLLTLRICD
+505 YLQLLLTLRVCD

-534 LIAYELGLIASLY
+534 WIAFKLGLIASLY
-547 RHELRLE
+547 RYDLKLE
-554 NDEIIIHHAQTGEIF
+554 NDEIIIHTPEDKVFKYTI
-569 NYKKPHSENDPHH
+569 PHSENDPHH
-582 QIQKELFELKKDIIE
+582 HIQKELFNLKKDIIE

-633 NTNNLETLPN
+633 NTNALETLPN

-651 NSLVSR
+651 NSLISR
-657 FALKDKALLKTEKN
+657 FALKDKALLKSEKN
-671 KNLEYYI
+671 KNLKYSI

-692 ILESLTRPI
+692 ILETITHPI
-701 KDSNAVRKYAKERL
+701 KDSDAVGKYAKERL
-715 YQELAQNPNKDF
+715 YQELKQNPNKDF

-738 KEAFKLTLE
+738 KKAFKLTLD
-747 PPQKELKFKKF
+747 PPPKELKFKKF

-775 DNGLE
+775 YNGLE

-794 LFHDYTPYPKLD
+794 LFYDYTPYPKLD
-806 KTDKVVGLEH
+806 KSDKVVGLEH

-834 YANALEWRFE
+834 YANAFEWRFE
-844 FPEVLNDE
+844 FPEVLDDE
-852 GDFLGFDCIIGNPP
+852 GNFSGFDCIIGNPP
-866 YIRQEHIKDLKPLLQ
+866 YIRQEHIKDLKPLLA

-894 YTYFFALAYH
+894 YTYFFALSFQ
-904 LLKEKGFNAF
+904 LLKEKGFSAF

-928 LRELLLKKTTLVSYM
+928 LREWLLKKTTLVSYM

-953 AAVDTSIMS
+953 AAVDTSIMN
-962 FIKQTPPKESDFE
+962 FIKQTPPKESVFK

-985 DLKSTPH
+985 DLKSTPY
-992 LPMKQ
+992 LTMKQ

-1039 GANEAFIIPTEK
+1039 GANEAFIITTEK
-1051 REEILKNCDD
+1051 RDAILNACKT
-1061 AQKDERGMSERER
+1061 QEERER
-1074 TKELIKPIL
+1074 TERLIKPIL

-1092 YEWADLW
+1092 YEWVHLW
-1099 VIIAK
+1099 VIFIPWH
-1104 FGSHEFLEVEYPTI
+1104 FPNTGSPKDMEQNEKDFSIHYPII
-1118 YNHLLQYKDQL
+1118 YAHLLSHKDEL
-1129 EQRGQ
+1129 LKRNKDETGKRYEWYCLQR
-1134 CRYSRGPQN
+1134 
-1143 SNKPYPGQHHWLEL
+1143 WAA
-1157 DNNPKDSYL
+1157 SYY

-1186 LDNGECELGVFYAEA
+1186 LDNGECELGYFYAEA
-1201 TSFILTGEHLRYLLG
+1201 TSFILTGEHLCYLLG

-1259 NQELADKITDG
+1259 NQELADKITALVDR
-1270 AKQILALKAKDPKAN
+1270 ILQTKAKDPKAN
-1285 TQGLEKEIDAL
+1285 TQKLEKEIDAL

-1309 TIENG
+1309 IIEDG

>member
-1 MICFTRI
+1 MIRFTHI
-8 PLKDFIKKHN
+8 SLKDFIKKHN
-18 PQEPKKETIENFEK
+18 PQTPTTETIENFEK
-32 EINNLLENA
+32 EINSLLENA
-41 PKQDDEE
+41 PRQDDEE
-48 FQKNEINKFLKN
+48 FQKNEINKFFLK
-60 TYGYDCNTYK
+60 TYGYDCNTNE
-70 KVDSAIYVDGEVRV
+70 KVDSAIYVGKEAWV

-94 NEFPKNRENPISK
+94 NEFPKDRENPLSK

-112 VLYFLEEI
+112 VFYFLNAI
-120 EKEKN
+120 ENN

-149 LKEDKRIKDFY
+149 LKEDKRIKKFY
-160 KKCAKKEGTDS
+160 NSYAKKEGTDS

-180 EQYLQEDFQGELRY
+180 EQYLQKDFQGELRY
-194 THFNLSN
+194 IHFNLS
-201 YDPKELPL
+201 DDFKELPL
-209 IYQVLSQEVLLKQ
+209 IYQVLSHEVLLKQ

-265 SAALKKKYENLDDEE
+265 SYALKEKYKNLEDEE

-293 FLRLLESLLISFK
+293 FLRLLESLLISFN

-311 FLTTENFKDFN
+311 FLTIENFKDFN

-332 AKKNSERSLNKED
+332 AKKNSERLKEIKED

-358 FDQTPLELKGHEIR
+358 FDKTPLELKGHEIK
-372 LLENKKLELYQ
+372 LLDNKKLEIYK
-383 NSVLKKHEN
+383 NSVLKKHED

-404 LFEFLRL
+404 FFAFLRL

-420 IKDNTDTSE
+420 IKDNQNKSE

-463 CKESIT
+463 CSESIT
-469 PIVLDKFN
+469 PIVRDKFN
-477 AIYQWDCENLKAL
+477 ATYQWNCENLKAL

-534 LIAYELGLIASLY
+534 WIAYELGLIASLY

-554 NDEIIIHHAQTGEIF
+554 NDEIIIHTPENKIF
-569 NYKKPHSENDPHH
+569 NYTIPHSENDPHH
-582 QIQKELFELKKDIIE
+582 HIQKELFELKKSIIE

-633 NTNNLETLPN
+633 NTNALETLPN
-643 IDINIKCA
+643 IDINIKCG
-651 NSLVSR
+651 NSLISR
-657 FALKDKALLKTEKN
+657 FDFKQSLTHYPNIKEKIQRYKKLVKNYKEGLFDDKMILNNQIKDLLKTFQNFCLKDKYEKEI
-671 KNLEYYI
+671 KAFVTQCEEYRKLYGNYLAKDDADLNQYI
-678 AEYKELVKIYKDPK
+678 SENPF
-692 ILESLTRPI
+692 S
-701 KDSNAVRKYAKERL
+701 KYENFNDNEEIQQQA
-715 YQELAQNPNKDF
+715 YQY
-727 KKALN
+727 
-732 DRIEKI
+732 
-738 KEAFKLTLE
+738 
-747 PPQKELKFKKF
+747 F
-758 LKEHLELYGKSI
+758 LKLKQTYNMLY
-770 LEEAN
+770 N
-775 DNGLE
+775 
-780 LEALALEKKMAHEG
+780 
-794 LFHDYTPYPKLD
+794 
-806 KTDKVVGLEH
+806 
-816 FNRYV
+816 FNN
-821 LTSYKDLQDENER
+821 S
-834 YANALEWRFE
+834 LEWRFE
-844 FPEVLNDE
+844 FPEVLDDE

-866 YIRQEHIKDLKPLLQ
+866 YIRQEHIKDLKPLLE

-894 YTYFFALAYH
+894 YTYFFALSYH
-904 LLKEKGFNAF
+904 LLKEKGFSAF

-928 LRELLLKKTTLVSYM
+928 LREWLLKKTTIVSYM

-953 AAVDTSIMS
+953 ATVDTSIMN
-962 FIKQTPPKESDFE
+962 FIKQTPPKESVFE
-975 YYEPTPNDKD
+975 YYEPTPDDKD
-985 DLKSTPH
+985 DLKSAPS
-992 LPMKQ
+992 LLMKQ

-1018 IESVGTPLKDWD
+1018 IESVGTPLKDWG
-1030 IQINYGIKT
+1030 IQIYRGILT
-1039 GANEAFIIPTEK
+1039 GANEAFIITTEK
-1051 REEILKNCDD
+1051 REEILNACKT
-1061 AQKDERGMSERER
+1061 QEERER
-1074 TKELIKPIL
+1074 TERLIKPIL

-1092 YEWADLW
+1092 YEWAHLW
-1099 VIIAK
+1099 VINTHNGYTSNLKFKIPPIDIEKYPATKAHLDAHWDTIATRSDQ
-1104 FGSHEFLEVEYPTI
+1104 GDTPYHLRNCAYLE
-1118 YNHLLQYKDQL
+1118 
-1129 EQRGQ
+1129 
-1134 CRYSRGPQN
+1134 
-1143 SNKPYPGQHHWLEL
+1143 
-1157 DNNPKDSYL
+1157 
-1166 QDFEKEKIVYG
+1166 DFEKEKIVYG

-1186 LDNGECELGVFYAEA
+1186 LDNGECELGYFYAEA

-1259 NQELADKITDG
+1259 NQELADKIIVLVD
-1270 AKQILALKAKDPKAN
+1270 KILQTKEKDPKAN
-1285 TQGLEKEIDAL
+1285 TQKLEKEIDAL

-1309 TIENG
+1309 IIEDG